1 MHKIV
6 VSLALASFLIQVNAQ
21 ELNTEKLQLVAKD
34 VDTKN
39 NIITATGD
47 VVAYSPTYYLSS
59 DKMIYDKDKEIL
71 ELFDNVLIIKD
82 NKIQTQSNYAYVD
95 MKNDIINQDPVFLMD
110 NSSNIW
116 SNSKEANKDK
126 DLITLEDSI
135 LSSCDCIDPIW
146 SIRSSS
152 SDYDTEAMWMNTY
165 NPRLYIKNVPVF
177 YLPYFGF
184 PTDTTRRTGLLLPT
198 MGYSSSEGFL
208 YSQPIFI
215 APADNYDIELIPQIR
230 TQRGYGSYAN
240 FRYADSP
247 DSMLNVKTGYFK
259 EFDNYRSK
267 EQLENSEHYGLDID
281 YERKNIFA
289 KNKEHQDGVFTSIR
303 YLNDIEYI
311 TLKEEDDNLWT
322 DKKVESKV
330 NYFYNTPEYYGGV
343 YGKYYKEVGTEKI
356 GNTDKSRQKSN
367 KNTLQELPQVQFH
380 SYNKELFLE
389 NLIYSIDAKAQNL
402 TREEGLSAKIYDITV
417 PLSYSMNILDDYMY
431 VGVDNR
437 TILSRY
443 EYSNNSNN
451 NLKYENGA
459 LLQNITS
466 FKVGADLIKPY
477 EDYIHTVS
485 LSASYDIPENIKE
498 DGDLYGINVDKYV
511 PSKNRGSK
519 SEFLSVFPTYQD
531 SKTINLKLNHSL
543 YDKENLKQFINHK
556 MSQSIMY
563 DSMDEPKLQDFDNY
577 VKINHDFGSISGRVT
592 YNMEDDK
599 IVEKSIDNSFTY
611 ENFTFTAGY
620 HNTVSTDNDNNK
632 EFNTR
637 TDLESYRLSTSYK
650 LAKDYSAKF
659 YTNYDLEK
667 KLRNRQGIG
676 LNIDDSCW
684 NLDLLLEKEITP
696 RSSTINSNSHEQTIV
711 YAVLMLKPIGG
722 IRQKYKVEDSDKK
735 Q

>member
-6 VSLALASFLIQVNAQ
+6 ISLALASFLIQVNAQ

-82 NKIQTQSNYAYVD
+82 NKIQTQSNYAFVD

-110 NSSNIW
+110 NTSNIW

-126 DLITLEDSI
+126 DVITLENSI

-165 NPRLYIKNVPVF
+165 NPRLYVKNVPVF

-215 APADNYDIELIPQIR
+215 APADDYDIELIPQIR

-259 EFDNYRSK
+259 EFDNYRK
-267 EQLENSEHYGLDID
+267 EKKLENSEHYGLDID

-311 TLKEEDDNLWT
+311 TLKEEDDYNLGT
-322 DKKVESKV
+322 DKKIESKV

-343 YGKYYKEVGTEKI
+343 YGKYYV
-356 GNTDKSRQKSN
+356 DASQKTN
-367 KNTLQELPQVQFH
+367 DNTLQELPQIQLH

-389 NLIYSIDAKAQNL
+389 NLIYSIDTKAQNF
-402 TREEGLSAKIYDITV
+402 TRKEGLNAKIYDINV
-417 PLSYSMNILDDYMY
+417 PISYTKNILDDYMY
-431 VGVDNR
+431 LGVENR
-437 TILSRY
+437 TILTQYDYSNSLYNNLRY
-443 EYSNNSNN
+443 EDGT
-451 NLKYENGA
+451 LI
-459 LLQNITS
+459 QNRTS
-466 FKVGADLIKPY
+466 FIVGTDLIKPY
-477 EDYIHTVS
+477 SDYIHT
-485 LSASYDIPENIKE
+485 LNLNASYDIPENLRK
-498 DGDLYGINVDKYV
+498 DGDLYNITVKENQPLKYD
-511 PSKNRGSK
+511 
-519 SEFLSVFPTYQD
+519 ELSVFPTLQEQ
-531 SKTINLKLNHSL
+531 KTIKLSL
-543 YDKENLKQFINHK
+543 NQSIYDKDNLKQFINHK
-556 MSQSIMY
+556 MSQSILY
-563 DSMDEPKLQDFDNY
+563 NSFDEPKFQDLDNY
-577 VKINHDFGSISGRVT
+577 VKINHDYGSLSGKVV
-592 YNMEDDK
+592 YNMDDNK
-599 IVEKSIDNSFTY
+599 VVEGSFDNSLSY
-611 ENFTFTAGY
+611 ENLTFSAGY
-620 HNTVSTDNDNNK
+620 YYTKKTNN

-637 TDLESYRLSTSYK
+637 DDLESYRLSTSYK
-650 LAKDYSAKF
+650 LAKDYSIK
-659 YTNYDLEK
+659 YYENYDLQEK
-667 KLRNRQGIG
+667 TRNRQGIG

-696 RSSTINSNSHEQTIV
+696 RSRYVESTRSYDSHEQTIV

-722 IRQKYKVEDSDKK
+722 IRQKSIVQNSDK
-735 Q
+735 

>member
-21 ELNTEKLQLVAKD
+21 ELNTERLQLVAKD

-82 NKIQTQSNYAYVD
+82 NKIQTQSNYAFVD

-110 NSSNIW
+110 NTSNIW

-126 DLITLEDSI
+126 DVITLENSI

-165 NPRLYIKNVPVF
+165 NPRLYVKNVPVF

-215 APADNYDIELIPQIR
+215 APADDYDIELIPQIR

-343 YGKYYKEVGTEKI
+343 YGKYYV
-356 GNTDKSRQKSN
+356 DASQKTN
-367 KNTLQELPQVQFH
+367 DNTLQELPQIQLH

-389 NLIYSIDAKAQNL
+389 NLIYSIDTKAQNF
-402 TREEGLSAKIYDITV
+402 TRKEGLNAKIYDINV
-417 PLSYSMNILDDYMY
+417 PISYTKNILDDYMY
-431 VGVDNR
+431 LGVENR
-437 TILSRY
+437 TILTQYDYSNSLYNNLRY
-443 EYSNNSNN
+443 EDGT
-451 NLKYENGA
+451 LI
-459 LLQNITS
+459 QNRTS
-466 FKVGADLIKPY
+466 FIVGTDLLKPY
-477 EDYIHTVS
+477 SEYIHT
-485 LSASYDIPENIKE
+485 LNLNASYDIPENLRK
-498 DGDLYGINVDKYV
+498 DGDLYNITVKENQPLKYD
-511 PSKNRGSK
+511 
-519 SEFLSVFPTYQD
+519 ELSVFPTLQEQ
-531 SKTINLKLNHSL
+531 KTIKLSL
-543 YDKENLKQFINHK
+543 NQSIYDKENLKQFINHK
-556 MSQSIMY
+556 MSQSILY
-563 DSMDEPKLQDFDNY
+563 NSVDDPKFQDLDNY
-577 VKINHDFGSISGRVT
+577 VKINHDYGSLSGKVV
-592 YNMEDDK
+592 YNMDDNK
-599 IVEKSIDNSFTY
+599 VVEGSFDNSLSY
-611 ENFTFTAGY
+611 ENLTFSAGY
-620 HNTVSTDNDNNK
+620 YYTKKTNN

-637 TDLESYRLSTSYK
+637 DDLESYRLSTSYK
-650 LAKDYSAKF
+650 LAKDYSIK
-659 YTNYDLEK
+659 YYENYDLQEK
-667 KLRNRQGIG
+667 TRNRQGIG

-696 RSSTINSNSHEQTIV
+696 RSRYVESTRSYDSHEQTIV

-722 IRQKYKVEDSDKK
+722 IRQKSIVQNSDK
-735 Q
+735 

>member
-6 VSLALASFLIQVNAQ
+6 VSLALASLLIQANAQ
-21 ELNTEKLQLVAKD
+21 ELNMEKLQLVAKD

-39 NIITATGD
+39 NIITAVGD

-59 DKMIYDKDKEIL
+59 DKMVYDKDREIL

-126 DLITLEDSI
+126 DLITLENSI

-230 TQRGYGSYAN
+230 TKRGYGSYAN

-247 DSMLNVKTGYFK
+247 DSMLNLKTGYFK
-259 EFDNYRSK
+259 EFNNYRK
-267 EQLENSEHYGLDID
+267 EEKLENSEHYGLDID
-281 YERKNIFA
+281 YERKNIFST
-289 KNKEHQDGVFTSIR
+289 KKEHQDGVFTSIR

-311 TLKEEDDNLWT
+311 ILKEDDGNLGT

-343 YGKYYKEVGTEKI
+343 YGKYYIDASK
-356 GNTDKSRQKSN
+356 KSN
-367 KNTLQELPQVQFH
+367 ANTLQELPQVQFH

-389 NLIYSIDAKAQNL
+389 NLIYSIDTKAQNF
-402 TREEGLSAKIYDITV
+402 TRKEGLNAKIYDITV
-417 PLSYSMNILDDYMY
+417 PISYTKNILDDYMY
-431 VGVDNR
+431 LGVENR
-437 TILSRY
+437 TILTQYDYSNSLYNNLRY
-443 EYSNNSNN
+443 EDGT
-451 NLKYENGA
+451 LI
-459 LLQNITS
+459 QNRTS
-466 FKVGADLIKPY
+466 FIVGTDLIKPY
-477 EDYIHTVS
+477 SDYIHT
-485 LSASYDIPENIKE
+485 LNLNASYDIPENLRK
-498 DGDLYGINVDKYV
+498 DGDLYNITVKENQPLKYD
-511 PSKNRGSK
+511 
-519 SEFLSVFPTYQD
+519 ELSVFPTLQEQ
-531 SKTINLKLNHSL
+531 KTIKLSL
-543 YDKENLKQFINHK
+543 NQSIYDKENLKQFINHK
-556 MSQSIMY
+556 MSQSILY
-563 DSMDEPKLQDFDNY
+563 NSVDEPKFQDLDNY
-577 VKINHDFGSISGRVT
+577 VKINHDYGSLSGKVV
-592 YNMEDDK
+592 YNMDDNK
-599 IVEKSIDNSFTY
+599 VVEGSFDNSLSY
-611 ENFTFTAGY
+611 EDLTFSAGY
-620 HNTVSTDNDNNK
+620 YYSKKTNN

-637 TDLESYRLSTSYK
+637 DDLESYRLSTSYK
-650 LAKDYSAKF
+650 LAKDYSIK
-659 YTNYDLEK
+659 YYENYDLQEK
-667 KLRNRQGIG
+667 TRNRQGIG

-696 RSSTINSNSHEQTIV
+696 RSRYVESTRSYDSYEQTIV

-722 IRQKYKVEDSDKK
+722 IRQKSIVQNSDK
-735 Q
+735 

>member
-82 NKIQTQSNYAYVD
+82 NKIQTQSNYAFVD

-110 NSSNIW
+110 NTSNIW

-126 DLITLEDSI
+126 DVITLENSI

-165 NPRLYIKNVPVF
+165 NPRLYVKNVPVF

-215 APADNYDIELIPQIR
+215 APADDYDIELIPQIR

-311 TLKEEDDNLWT
+311 TLKEEDDYNLGT
-322 DKKVESKV
+322 DKKIESKV

-343 YGKYYKEVGTEKI
+343 YGKYYV
-356 GNTDKSRQKSN
+356 DASQKTN
-367 KNTLQELPQVQFH
+367 DNTLQELPQIQLH

-389 NLIYSIDAKAQNL
+389 NLIYSIDTKAQNF
-402 TREEGLSAKIYDITV
+402 TRKEGLNAKIYDINV
-417 PLSYSMNILDDYMY
+417 PISYTKNILDDYMY
-431 VGVDNR
+431 VGVENR
-437 TILSRY
+437 TILTQYDYSNSLYNNLRY
-443 EYSNNSNN
+443 EDGT
-451 NLKYENGA
+451 LI
-459 LLQNITS
+459 QNRTS
-466 FKVGADLIKPY
+466 FIVGTDLLKPY
-477 EDYIHTVS
+477 SDYIHT
-485 LSASYDIPENIKE
+485 LNLNASYDIPENLRK
-498 DGDLYGINVDKYV
+498 DGDLYNITVKENQPLKY
-511 PSKNRGSK
+511 N
-519 SEFLSVFPTYQD
+519 ELSVFPTLQEQ
-531 SKTINLKLNHSL
+531 KTIKLSL
-543 YDKENLKQFINHK
+543 NQSIYDKDNLKQFINHK
-556 MSQSIMY
+556 MSQSILY
-563 DSMDEPKLQDFDNY
+563 NSFDEPKFQDLDNY
-577 VKINHDFGSISGRVT
+577 VKINHDYGSLSGKVV
-592 YNMEDDK
+592 YNMDDNK
-599 IVEKSIDNSFTY
+599 VVEGSFDNSLSY
-611 ENFTFTAGY
+611 ENLTFSAGY
-620 HNTVSTDNDNNK
+620 YYTKKTNN

-637 TDLESYRLSTSYK
+637 DDLESYRLSTSYK
-650 LAKDYSAKF
+650 LAKDYSIK
-659 YTNYDLEK
+659 YYENYDLQEK
-667 KLRNRQGIG
+667 TRNRQGIG

-696 RSSTINSNSHEQTIV
+696 RSRYVESTRSYDSHEQTIV

>member
-6 VSLALASFLIQVNAQ
+6 VSLALASLLIQANAQ
-21 ELNTEKLQLVAKD
+21 ELNMEKLQLVAKD

-39 NIITATGD
+39 NIITAVGD

-59 DKMIYDKDKEIL
+59 DKMVYDKDREIL

-126 DLITLEDSI
+126 DLITLENSI

-230 TQRGYGSYAN
+230 TKRGYGSYAN

-247 DSMLNVKTGYFK
+247 DSMLNLKTGYFK
-259 EFDNYRSK
+259 EFNNYRK
-267 EQLENSEHYGLDID
+267 EEKLENSEHYGLDID
-281 YERKNIFA
+281 YERKNIFST
-289 KNKEHQDGVFTSIR
+289 KKEHQDGVFTSIR

-311 TLKEEDDNLWT
+311 ILKEDDGNLGT

-343 YGKYYKEVGTEKI
+343 YGKYYIDASK
-356 GNTDKSRQKSN
+356 KSN
-367 KNTLQELPQVQFH
+367 ANTLQELPQVQFH

-389 NLIYSIDAKAQNL
+389 NLIYSIDTKAQNF
-402 TREEGLSAKIYDITV
+402 TRKEGLNAKIYDITV
-417 PLSYSMNILDDYMY
+417 PISYTKNILDDYMY
-431 VGVDNR
+431 LGVENR
-437 TILSRY
+437 TILTQYDYSNSLYNNLRY
-443 EYSNNSNN
+443 EDGT
-451 NLKYENGA
+451 LI
-459 LLQNITS
+459 QNRTS
-466 FKVGADLIKPY
+466 FIVGTDLIKPY
-477 EDYIHTVS
+477 SDYIHT
-485 LSASYDIPENIKE
+485 LNLNASYDIPENLRK
-498 DGDLYGINVDKYV
+498 DGDLYNITVKENQPLKYD
-511 PSKNRGSK
+511 
-519 SEFLSVFPTYQD
+519 ELSVFPTLQEQ
-531 SKTINLKLNHSL
+531 KTIKLSL
-543 YDKENLKQFINHK
+543 NQSIYDKENLKQFINHK
-556 MSQSIMY
+556 MSQSILY
-563 DSMDEPKLQDFDNY
+563 NSVDEPKFQDLDNY
-577 VKINHDFGSISGRVT
+577 VKINHDYGSLSGKVV
-592 YNMEDDK
+592 YNMDDNK
-599 IVEKSIDNSFTY
+599 VVEGSFDNSLSY
-611 ENFTFTAGY
+611 EDLTFSAGY
-620 HNTVSTDNDNNK
+620 YYSKKTNN

-637 TDLESYRLSTSYK
+637 DDLESYRLSTSYK
-650 LAKDYSAKF
+650 LAKDYSIK
-659 YTNYDLEK
+659 YYENYDLQEK
-667 KLRNRQGIG
+667 TRNRQGIG

-696 RSSTINSNSHEQTIV
+696 RSRYVESTRSYDSHEQTIV

-722 IRQKYKVEDSDKK
+722 IRQKSIVQNSDK
-735 Q
+735 

>member
-6 VSLALASFLIQVNAQ
+6 VSLALASLLIQANAQ
-21 ELNTEKLQLVAKD
+21 ELDMEKLQLVAKD

-39 NIITATGD
+39 NIITAVGD

-59 DKMIYDKDKEIL
+59 DKMVYDKDREIL

-126 DLITLEDSI
+126 DLITLENSI

-247 DSMLNVKTGYFK
+247 DSMLNLKTGYFK
-259 EFDNYRSK
+259 EFNNYRREEK
-267 EQLENSEHYGLDID
+267 LENSEHYGLDID
-281 YERKNIFA
+281 YERKNIFST
-289 KNKEHQDGVFTSIR
+289 KKEHQDGVFTSIR

-311 TLKEEDDNLWT
+311 ILKEDDGNLGT

-343 YGKYYKEVGTEKI
+343 YGKYYIDASK
-356 GNTDKSRQKSN
+356 KSN
-367 KNTLQELPQVQFH
+367 ANTLQELPQVQFH

-389 NLIYSIDAKAQNL
+389 NLIYSIDTKAQNF
-402 TREEGLSAKIYDITV
+402 TRKEGLNAKIYDITV
-417 PLSYSMNILDDYMY
+417 PISYTKNILDDYMY
-431 VGVDNR
+431 LGVENR
-437 TILSRY
+437 TILTQYDYSNSLYNNLRY
-443 EYSNNSNN
+443 EDGT
-451 NLKYENGA
+451 LI
-459 LLQNITS
+459 QNRTS
-466 FKVGADLIKPY
+466 FIVGTDLIKPY
-477 EDYIHTVS
+477 SDYIHT
-485 LSASYDIPENIKE
+485 LNLNASYDIPENLRK
-498 DGDLYGINVDKYV
+498 DGDLYNITVKENQPLKYD
-511 PSKNRGSK
+511 
-519 SEFLSVFPTYQD
+519 ELSVFPTLQEQ
-531 SKTINLKLNHSL
+531 KTIKLSL
-543 YDKENLKQFINHK
+543 NQSIYDKENLKQFINHK
-556 MSQSIMY
+556 MSQSILY
-563 DSMDEPKLQDFDNY
+563 NSVDEPKFQDLDNY
-577 VKINHDFGSISGRVT
+577 VKINHDYGSLSGKVV
-592 YNMEDDK
+592 YNMDDNK
-599 IVEKSIDNSFTY
+599 VVEGSFDNSLSY
-611 ENFTFTAGY
+611 EDLTFSAGY
-620 HNTVSTDNDNNK
+620 YYSKKTNN

-637 TDLESYRLSTSYK
+637 DDLESYRLSTSYK
-650 LAKDYSAKF
+650 LAKDYSIK
-659 YTNYDLEK
+659 YYENYDLQQK
-667 KLRNRQGIG
+667 TRNRQGIG

-696 RSSTINSNSHEQTIV
+696 RSRYVQSTRSYDSYEQTIV

-722 IRQKYKVEDSDKK
+722 IRQKSIVQNSDK
-735 Q
+735 

>member
-21 ELNTEKLQLVAKD
+21 ELNTERLQLVAKD

-82 NKIQTQSNYAYVD
+82 NKIQTQSNYAFVD

-110 NSSNIW
+110 NTSNIW

-126 DLITLEDSI
+126 DVITLENSI

-165 NPRLYIKNVPVF
+165 NPRLYVKNVPVF

-311 TLKEEDDNLWT
+311 TLKEEDDYNLGT
-322 DKKVESKV
+322 DKKIESKV

-343 YGKYYKEVGTEKI
+343 YGKYYV
-356 GNTDKSRQKSN
+356 DASQKTN
-367 KNTLQELPQVQFH
+367 DNTLQELPQIQLH

-389 NLIYSIDAKAQNL
+389 NLIYSIDTKAQNF
-402 TREEGLSAKIYDITV
+402 TRKEGLNAKIYDINV
-417 PLSYSMNILDDYMY
+417 PISYTKNILDDYMY
-431 VGVDNR
+431 VGVENR
-437 TILSRY
+437 TILTQYDYSNSLYNNLRY
-443 EYSNNSNN
+443 EDGT
-451 NLKYENGA
+451 LI
-459 LLQNITS
+459 QNRTS
-466 FKVGADLIKPY
+466 FIVGTDLLKPY
-477 EDYIHTVS
+477 SDYIHT
-485 LSASYDIPENIKE
+485 LNLNASYDIPENLRK
-498 DGDLYGINVDKYV
+498 DGDLYNITVKENQPLKY
-511 PSKNRGSK
+511 N
-519 SEFLSVFPTYQD
+519 ELSVFPTLQEQ
-531 SKTINLKLNHSL
+531 KTIKLSL
-543 YDKENLKQFINHK
+543 NQSIYDKDNLKQFINHK
-556 MSQSIMY
+556 MSQSILY
-563 DSMDEPKLQDFDNY
+563 NSFDEPKFQDLDNY
-577 VKINHDFGSISGRVT
+577 VKINHDYGSLSGKVV
-592 YNMEDDK
+592 YNMDDNK
-599 IVEKSIDNSFTY
+599 VVEGSFDNSLSY
-611 ENFTFTAGY
+611 ENLTFSAGY
-620 HNTVSTDNDNNK
+620 YYTKKTNN

-637 TDLESYRLSTSYK
+637 DDLESYRLSTSYK
-650 LAKDYSAKF
+650 LAKDYSIK
-659 YTNYDLEK
+659 YYENYDLQEK
-667 KLRNRQGIG
+667 TRNRQGIG

-696 RSSTINSNSHEQTIV
+696 RSRYVESTRSYDSHEQTIV

-722 IRQKYKVEDSDKK
+722 IRQKYKVEDSDK
-735 Q
+735 

>member
-6 VSLALASFLIQVNAQ
+6 VSLALASLLIQANAQ
-21 ELNTEKLQLVAKD
+21 ELDMEKLQLVAKD

-39 NIITATGD
+39 NIITAVGD

-59 DKMIYDKDKEIL
+59 DKMVYDKDREIL

-126 DLITLEDSI
+126 DLITLENSI

-247 DSMLNVKTGYFK
+247 DSMLNLKTGYFK
-259 EFDNYRSK
+259 EFNNYRREEK
-267 EQLENSEHYGLDID
+267 LENSEHYGLDID
-281 YERKNIFA
+281 YERKNIFST
-289 KNKEHQDGVFTSIR
+289 KKEHQDGVFTSVR

-311 TLKEEDDNLWT
+311 ILKEDDGNLGT

-343 YGKYYKEVGTEKI
+343 YGKYYIDASK
-356 GNTDKSRQKSN
+356 KSN
-367 KNTLQELPQVQFH
+367 ANTLQELPQVQFH

-389 NLIYSIDAKAQNL
+389 NLIYSIDTKAQNF
-402 TREEGLSAKIYDITV
+402 TRKEGLNAKIYDITV
-417 PLSYSMNILDDYMY
+417 PISYTKNILDDYMY
-431 VGVDNR
+431 LGVENR
-437 TILSRY
+437 TILTQYDYSNSLYNNLRY
-443 EYSNNSNN
+443 EDGT
-451 NLKYENGA
+451 LI
-459 LLQNITS
+459 QNRTS
-466 FKVGADLIKPY
+466 FIVGTDLIKPY
-477 EDYIHTVS
+477 SDYIHT
-485 LSASYDIPENIKE
+485 LNLNASYDIPENLRK
-498 DGDLYGINVDKYV
+498 DGDLYNITVKENQPLKYD
-511 PSKNRGSK
+511 
-519 SEFLSVFPTYQD
+519 ELSVFPTLQEQ
-531 SKTINLKLNHSL
+531 KTIKLSL
-543 YDKENLKQFINHK
+543 NQSIYDKENLKQFINHK
-556 MSQSIMY
+556 MSQSILY
-563 DSMDEPKLQDFDNY
+563 NSVDEPKFQDLDNY
-577 VKINHDFGSISGRVT
+577 VKINHDYGSLSGKVV
-592 YNMEDDK
+592 YNMDDNK
-599 IVEKSIDNSFTY
+599 VVEGSFDNSLSY
-611 ENFTFTAGY
+611 EDLTFSAGY
-620 HNTVSTDNDNNK
+620 YYSKKTNN

-637 TDLESYRLSTSYK
+637 DDLESYRLSTSYK
-650 LAKDYSAKF
+650 LAKDYSIK
-659 YTNYDLEK
+659 YYENYDLQQK
-667 KLRNRQGIG
+667 TRNRQGIG

-696 RSSTINSNSHEQTIV
+696 RSRYVQSTRSYDSYEQTIV

-722 IRQKYKVEDSDKK
+722 IRQKSIVQNSDK
-735 Q
+735 

>member
-6 VSLALASFLIQVNAQ
+6 VSLALASLLIQANAQ
-21 ELNTEKLQLVAKD
+21 ELNMEKLQLVAKD

-39 NIITATGD
+39 NIITAVGD

-59 DKMIYDKDKEIL
+59 DKMVYDKDREIL

-126 DLITLEDSI
+126 DLITLENSI

-247 DSMLNVKTGYFK
+247 DSMLNLKTGYFK
-259 EFDNYRSK
+259 EFNNYRREEK
-267 EQLENSEHYGLDID
+267 LENSEHYGLDID
-281 YERKNIFA
+281 YERKNIFST
-289 KNKEHQDGVFTSIR
+289 KKEYQDGVFTSIR

-311 TLKEEDDNLWT
+311 ILKEDDGNLGT

-343 YGKYYKEVGTEKI
+343 YGKYYIDASK
-356 GNTDKSRQKSN
+356 KSN
-367 KNTLQELPQVQFH
+367 ANTLQELPQVQFH
-380 SYNKELFLE
+380 SYNKKLFLE
-389 NLIYSIDAKAQNL
+389 NLIYSIDTKAQNF
-402 TREEGLSAKIYDITV
+402 TRKEGLNAKIYDITV
-417 PLSYSMNILDDYMY
+417 PISYTKNILDDYMY
-431 VGVDNR
+431 LGVENR
-437 TILSRY
+437 TILTQYDYSNSLYNNLRY
-443 EYSNNSNN
+443 EDGT
-451 NLKYENGA
+451 LI
-459 LLQNITS
+459 QNRTS
-466 FKVGADLIKPY
+466 FIVGTDLIKPY
-477 EDYIHTVS
+477 GDYIHT
-485 LSASYDIPENIKE
+485 LNLNASYDIPENLRK
-498 DGDLYGINVDKYV
+498 DGDLYNITVKENQPLKYD
-511 PSKNRGSK
+511 
-519 SEFLSVFPTYQD
+519 ELSVFPTLQEQ
-531 SKTINLKLNHSL
+531 KTIKLSL
-543 YDKENLKQFINHK
+543 NQSIYDKENLKQFINHK
-556 MSQSIMY
+556 MSQSILY
-563 DSMDEPKLQDFDNY
+563 NSVDEPKFQDLDNY
-577 VKINHDFGSISGRVT
+577 VKINHDYGSLSGKVV
-592 YNMEDDK
+592 YNMDDNK
-599 IVEKSIDNSFTY
+599 VVEGSFDNSLSY
-611 ENFTFTAGY
+611 EDLTFSAGY
-620 HNTVSTDNDNNK
+620 YYSKKTNN

-637 TDLESYRLSTSYK
+637 DDLESYRLSTSYK
-650 LAKDYSAKF
+650 LAKDYSIK
-659 YTNYDLEK
+659 YYENYDLQEK
-667 KLRNRQGIG
+667 TRNRQGIG

-696 RSSTINSNSHEQTIV
+696 RSRYVESTRSYDSYEQTIV

-722 IRQKYKVEDSDKK
+722 IRQKYIVQNSDK
-735 Q
+735 

>member
-59 DKMIYDKDKEIL
+59 DKMIYDKDREIL

-82 NKIQTQSNYAYVD
+82 NKIQTQSNYAFVD

-110 NSSNIW
+110 NTSNIW

-126 DLITLEDSI
+126 DVITLENSI

-165 NPRLYIKNVPVF
+165 NPRLYVKNVPVF

-215 APADNYDIELIPQIR
+215 APADDYDIELIPQIR

-289 KNKEHQDGVFTSIR
+289 TKKEHQDGVFTSIR

-343 YGKYYKEVGTEKI
+343 YGKYYVDASK
-356 GNTDKSRQKSN
+356 KSN
-367 KNTLQELPQVQFH
+367 DNTLQELPQVQFH

-389 NLIYSIDAKAQNL
+389 NLIYSIDTKAQNF
-402 TREEGLSAKIYDITV
+402 TRKEGLNAKIYDINV
-417 PLSYSMNILDDYMY
+417 PISYTKNILDDYMY
-431 VGVDNR
+431 VGVENR
-437 TILSRY
+437 TILTQYDYSNSLYNNLRY
-443 EYSNNSNN
+443 EDGT
-451 NLKYENGA
+451 LI
-459 LLQNITS
+459 QNRTS
-466 FKVGADLIKPY
+466 FIVGTDLLKPY
-477 EDYIHTVS
+477 SDYIHT
-485 LSASYDIPENIKE
+485 LNLNASYDIPENLRK
-498 DGDLYGINVDKYV
+498 DGDLYNITVKENQPLKYD
-511 PSKNRGSK
+511 
-519 SEFLSVFPTYQD
+519 ELSVFPTLQEQ
-531 SKTINLKLNHSL
+531 KTIKLSL
-543 YDKENLKQFINHK
+543 NQSIYDKDNLKQFINHK
-556 MSQSIMY
+556 MSQSILY
-563 DSMDEPKLQDFDNY
+563 NSFDEPKFQDLDNY
-577 VKINHDFGSISGRVT
+577 VKINHDYGSLSGKVV
-592 YNMEDDK
+592 YNMDDNK
-599 IVEKSIDNSFTY
+599 VVEGSFDNSLSY
-611 ENFTFTAGY
+611 ENLTFSAGY
-620 HNTVSTDNDNNK
+620 YYTKKTNN

-637 TDLESYRLSTSYK
+637 DDLESYRLSTSYK
-650 LAKDYSAKF
+650 LAKDYSIK
-659 YTNYDLEK
+659 YYENYDLQEK
-667 KLRNRQGIG
+667 TRNRQGIG

-696 RSSTINSNSHEQTIV
+696 RSRYVESTRSYDSHEQTIV

-722 IRQKYKVEDSDKK
+722 IRQKSIVKDSDK
-735 Q
+735 

>member
-126 DLITLEDSI
+126 DLITLENSI

-343 YGKYYKEVGTEKI
+343 YGKYYV
-356 GNTDKSRQKSN
+356 DASQKTN
-367 KNTLQELPQVQFH
+367 DNTLQELPQIQLH

-389 NLIYSIDAKAQNL
+389 NLIYSIDTKAQNF
-402 TREEGLSAKIYDITV
+402 TRKEGLNAKIYDINV
-417 PLSYSMNILDDYMY
+417 PISYTKNILDDYMY
-431 VGVDNR
+431 VGVENR
-437 TILSRY
+437 TILTQYDYSNSLYNNLRY
-443 EYSNNSNN
+443 EDGT
-451 NLKYENGA
+451 LI
-459 LLQNITS
+459 QNRTS
-466 FKVGADLIKPY
+466 FIVGTDLLKPY
-477 EDYIHTVS
+477 SDYIHT
-485 LSASYDIPENIKE
+485 LNLNASYDIPENLRK
-498 DGDLYGINVDKYV
+498 DGDLYNITVKENQPLKY
-511 PSKNRGSK
+511 N
-519 SEFLSVFPTYQD
+519 ELSVFPTLQEQ
-531 SKTINLKLNHSL
+531 KTIKLSL
-543 YDKENLKQFINHK
+543 NQSIYDKDNLKQFINHK
-556 MSQSIMY
+556 MSQSILY
-563 DSMDEPKLQDFDNY
+563 NSFDEPKFQDLDNY
-577 VKINHDFGSISGRVT
+577 VKINHDYGSLSGKVV
-592 YNMEDDK
+592 YNMDDNK
-599 IVEKSIDNSFTY
+599 VVEGSFDNSLSY
-611 ENFTFTAGY
+611 ENLTFSAGY
-620 HNTVSTDNDNNK
+620 YYTKKTNN

-637 TDLESYRLSTSYK
+637 DDLESYRLSTSYK
-650 LAKDYSAKF
+650 LAKDYSIK
-659 YTNYDLEK
+659 YYENYDLQEK
-667 KLRNRQGIG
+667 TRNRQGIG

-696 RSSTINSNSHEQTIV
+696 RSRYVESTRSYDSHEQTIV

-722 IRQKYKVEDSDKK
+722 IRQKSIVKDSDK
-735 Q
+735 

>member
-82 NKIQTQSNYAYVD
+82 NKIQTQSNYAFVD

-110 NSSNIW
+110 NTSNIW

-126 DLITLEDSI
+126 DVITLENSI

-165 NPRLYIKNVPVF
+165 NPRLYVKNVPVF

-215 APADNYDIELIPQIR
+215 APADDYDIELIPQIR

-343 YGKYYKEVGTEKI
+343 YGKYYV
-356 GNTDKSRQKSN
+356 DASQKTN
-367 KNTLQELPQVQFH
+367 DNTLQELPQIQLH

-389 NLIYSIDAKAQNL
+389 NLIYSIDTKAQNF
-402 TREEGLSAKIYDITV
+402 TRKEGLNAKIYDINV
-417 PLSYSMNILDDYMY
+417 PISYTKNILDDYMY
-431 VGVDNR
+431 VGVENR
-437 TILSRY
+437 TILTQYDYSNSLYNNLRY
-443 EYSNNSNN
+443 EDGT
-451 NLKYENGA
+451 LI
-459 LLQNITS
+459 QNRTS
-466 FKVGADLIKPY
+466 FIVGTDLIKPY
-477 EDYIHTVS
+477 SDYIHT
-485 LSASYDIPENIKE
+485 LNLNASYDIPENLRK
-498 DGDLYGINVDKYV
+498 DGDLYNITVKENQPLKYD
-511 PSKNRGSK
+511 
-519 SEFLSVFPTYQD
+519 ELSVFPTLQEQ
-531 SKTINLKLNHSL
+531 KTIKLSL
-543 YDKENLKQFINHK
+543 NQSIYDKENLKQFINHK
-556 MSQSIMY
+556 MSQSILY
-563 DSMDEPKLQDFDNY
+563 NSVDEPKFQDLDNY
-577 VKINHDFGSISGRVT
+577 VKINHDYGSLSGKVV
-592 YNMEDDK
+592 YNMDDNK
-599 IVEKSIDNSFTY
+599 VVEGSFDNSLSY
-611 ENFTFTAGY
+611 ENLTFSAGY
-620 HNTVSTDNDNNK
+620 YYTKKTNN

-637 TDLESYRLSTSYK
+637 DDLESYRLSTSYK
-650 LAKDYSAKF
+650 LAKDYSIK
-659 YTNYDLEK
+659 YYENYDLQEK
-667 KLRNRQGIG
+667 TRNRQGIG

-696 RSSTINSNSHEQTIV
+696 RSRYVESTRSYDSHEQTIV

-722 IRQKYKVEDSDKK
+722 IRQKSIVQNSDK
-735 Q
+735 

>member
-21 ELNTEKLQLVAKD
+21 ELNTERLQLVAKD

-39 NIITATGD
+39 NIITAAGD

-126 DLITLEDSI
+126 DVITLENSI

-165 NPRLYIKNVPVF
+165 NPRLYVKNVPVF

-215 APADNYDIELIPQIR
+215 APADDYDIELIPQIR

-343 YGKYYKEVGTEKI
+343 YGKYYV
-356 GNTDKSRQKSN
+356 DASQKTN
-367 KNTLQELPQVQFH
+367 DNTLQELPQIQLH

-389 NLIYSIDAKAQNL
+389 NLIYSIDTKAQNF
-402 TREEGLSAKIYDITV
+402 TRKEGLNAKIYDINV
-417 PLSYSMNILDDYMY
+417 PISYTKNILDDYMY
-431 VGVDNR
+431 VGVENR
-437 TILSRY
+437 TILTQYDYSNSLYNNLRY
-443 EYSNNSNN
+443 EDGT
-451 NLKYENGA
+451 LI
-459 LLQNITS
+459 QNRTS
-466 FKVGADLIKPY
+466 FIVGTDLLKPY
-477 EDYIHTVS
+477 SDYIHT
-485 LSASYDIPENIKE
+485 LNLNASYDIPENLRK
-498 DGDLYGINVDKYV
+498 DGDLYNITVKENQPLKY
-511 PSKNRGSK
+511 N
-519 SEFLSVFPTYQD
+519 ELSVFPTLQEQ
-531 SKTINLKLNHSL
+531 KTIKLSL
-543 YDKENLKQFINHK
+543 NQSIYDKDNLKQFINHK
-556 MSQSIMY
+556 MSQSILY
-563 DSMDEPKLQDFDNY
+563 NSFDEPKFQDLDNY
-577 VKINHDFGSISGRVT
+577 VKINHDYGSLSGKVV
-592 YNMEDDK
+592 YNMDDNK
-599 IVEKSIDNSFTY
+599 VVEGSFDNSLSY
-611 ENFTFTAGY
+611 ENLTFSAGY
-620 HNTVSTDNDNNK
+620 YYTKKTNN

-637 TDLESYRLSTSYK
+637 DDLESYRLSTSYK
-650 LAKDYSAKF
+650 LAKDYSIK
-659 YTNYDLEK
+659 YYENYDLQEK
-667 KLRNRQGIG
+667 TRNRQGIG

-722 IRQKYKVEDSDKK
+722 IRQKSIVQNSDK
-735 Q
+735 

>member
-6 VSLALASFLIQVNAQ
+6 VSLALASLLIQANAQ
-21 ELNTEKLQLVAKD
+21 ELNMEKLQLVAKD

-39 NIITATGD
+39 NIITAVGD

-59 DKMIYDKDKEIL
+59 DKMVYDKDREIL

-126 DLITLEDSI
+126 DLITLENSI

-247 DSMLNVKTGYFK
+247 DSMLNLKTGYFK
-259 EFDNYRSK
+259 EFNNYRREEK
-267 EQLENSEHYGLDID
+267 LENSEHYGLDID
-281 YERKNIFA
+281 YERKNIFST
-289 KNKEHQDGVFTSIR
+289 KKEHQDGVFTSIR

-311 TLKEEDDNLWT
+311 ILKEDDGNLGT

-343 YGKYYKEVGTEKI
+343 YGKYYIDASK
-356 GNTDKSRQKSN
+356 KSN
-367 KNTLQELPQVQFH
+367 ANTLQELPQVQFH

-389 NLIYSIDAKAQNL
+389 NLIYSIDTKAQNF
-402 TREEGLSAKIYDITV
+402 TRKEGLNAKIYDITV
-417 PLSYSMNILDDYMY
+417 PISYTKNILDDYMY
-431 VGVDNR
+431 LGVENR
-437 TILSRY
+437 TILTQYDYSNSLYNNLRY
-443 EYSNNSNN
+443 EDGT
-451 NLKYENGA
+451 LI
-459 LLQNITS
+459 QNRTS
-466 FKVGADLIKPY
+466 FIVGTDLIKPY
-477 EDYIHTVS
+477 SDYIHT
-485 LSASYDIPENIKE
+485 LNLNASYDIPENLRK
-498 DGDLYGINVDKYV
+498 DGDLYNITVKENQPLKYD
-511 PSKNRGSK
+511 
-519 SEFLSVFPTYQD
+519 ELSVFPTLQEQ
-531 SKTINLKLNHSL
+531 KTIKLSL
-543 YDKENLKQFINHK
+543 NQSIYDKENLKQFINHK
-556 MSQSIMY
+556 MSQSILY
-563 DSMDEPKLQDFDNY
+563 NSVDEPKFQDLDNY
-577 VKINHDFGSISGRVT
+577 VKINHDYGSLSGKVV
-592 YNMEDDK
+592 YNMDDNK
-599 IVEKSIDNSFTY
+599 VVEGSFDNSLSY
-611 ENFTFTAGY
+611 EDLTFSAGY
-620 HNTVSTDNDNNK
+620 YYSKKTNN

-637 TDLESYRLSTSYK
+637 DDLESYRLSTSYK
-650 LAKDYSAKF
+650 LAKDYSIK
-659 YTNYDLEK
+659 YYENYDLQEK
-667 KLRNRQGIG
+667 TRNRQGIG

-696 RSSTINSNSHEQTIV
+696 RSRYVQSTRSYDSYEQTIV

-722 IRQKYKVEDSDKK
+722 IRQKYIVQNSDK
-735 Q
+735 

>member
-6 VSLALASFLIQVNAQ
+6 VSLALASLLIQANAQ
-21 ELNTEKLQLVAKD
+21 ELNMEKLQLVAKD

-39 NIITATGD
+39 NIITAVGD

-59 DKMIYDKDKEIL
+59 DKMVYDKDREIL

-126 DLITLEDSI
+126 DLITLENSI

-247 DSMLNVKTGYFK
+247 DSMLNLKTGYFK
-259 EFDNYRSK
+259 EFNNYRREEK
-267 EQLENSEHYGLDID
+267 LENSEHYGLDID
-281 YERKNIFA
+281 YERKNIFST
-289 KNKEHQDGVFTSIR
+289 KKEHQDGVFTSIR

-311 TLKEEDDNLWT
+311 ILKEDDGNLGT

-343 YGKYYKEVGTEKI
+343 YGKYYIDASK
-356 GNTDKSRQKSN
+356 KSN
-367 KNTLQELPQVQFH
+367 ANTLQELPQVQFH

-389 NLIYSIDAKAQNL
+389 NLIYSIDTKAQNF
-402 TREEGLSAKIYDITV
+402 TRKEGLNAKIYDITV
-417 PLSYSMNILDDYMY
+417 PISYTKNILDDYMY
-431 VGVDNR
+431 LGVENR
-437 TILSRY
+437 TILTQYDYSNSLYNNLRY
-443 EYSNNSNN
+443 EDGT
-451 NLKYENGA
+451 LI
-459 LLQNITS
+459 QNRTS
-466 FKVGADLIKPY
+466 FIVGTDLIKPY
-477 EDYIHTVS
+477 SDYIHT
-485 LSASYDIPENIKE
+485 LNLNASYDIPENLRK
-498 DGDLYGINVDKYV
+498 DGDLYNITVKENQPLKYD
-511 PSKNRGSK
+511 
-519 SEFLSVFPTYQD
+519 ELSVFPTLQEQ
-531 SKTINLKLNHSL
+531 KTIKLSL
-543 YDKENLKQFINHK
+543 NQSIYDKENLKQFINHK
-556 MSQSIMY
+556 MSQSILY
-563 DSMDEPKLQDFDNY
+563 NSVDEPKFQDLDNY
-577 VKINHDFGSISGRVT
+577 VKINHDYGSLSGKVV
-592 YNMEDDK
+592 YNMDDNK
-599 IVEKSIDNSFTY
+599 VVEGSFDNSLSY
-611 ENFTFTAGY
+611 EDLTFSAGY
-620 HNTVSTDNDNNK
+620 YYSKKTNN

-637 TDLESYRLSTSYK
+637 DDLESYRLSTSYK
-650 LAKDYSAKF
+650 LAKDYSIK
-659 YTNYDLEK
+659 YYENYDLQQK
-667 KLRNRQGIG
+667 TRNRQGIG

-696 RSSTINSNSHEQTIV
+696 RSRYVQSTRSYDSYEQTIV

-722 IRQKYKVEDSDKK
+722 IRQKSIVQNSDK
-735 Q
+735 

>member
-82 NKIQTQSNYAYVD
+82 NKIQTQSNYAFVD

-110 NSSNIW
+110 NTSNIW

-126 DLITLEDSI
+126 DVITLENSI

-165 NPRLYIKNVPVF
+165 NPRLYVKNVPVF

-215 APADNYDIELIPQIR
+215 APADDYDIELIPQIR

-343 YGKYYKEVGTEKI
+343 YGKYYIDASK
-356 GNTDKSRQKSN
+356 KSN
-367 KNTLQELPQVQFH
+367 ANTLQELPQVQFH

-389 NLIYSIDAKAQNL
+389 NLIYSIDTKAQNF
-402 TREEGLSAKIYDITV
+402 TRKEGLNAKIYDITV
-417 PLSYSMNILDDYMY
+417 PISYTKNILDDYMY
-431 VGVDNR
+431 LGVENR
-437 TILSRY
+437 TILTQYDYSNSLYNNLRY
-443 EYSNNSNN
+443 EDGT
-451 NLKYENGA
+451 LI
-459 LLQNITS
+459 QNRTS
-466 FKVGADLIKPY
+466 FIVGTDLIKPY
-477 EDYIHTVS
+477 SDYIHT
-485 LSASYDIPENIKE
+485 LNLNASYDIPENLRK
-498 DGDLYGINVDKYV
+498 DGDLYNITVKENQPLKYD
-511 PSKNRGSK
+511 
-519 SEFLSVFPTYQD
+519 ELSVFPTLQEQ
-531 SKTINLKLNHSL
+531 KTIKLSL
-543 YDKENLKQFINHK
+543 NQSIYDKENLKQFINHK
-556 MSQSIMY
+556 MSQSILY
-563 DSMDEPKLQDFDNY
+563 NSVDEPKFQDLDNY
-577 VKINHDFGSISGRVT
+577 VKINHDYGSLSGKVV
-592 YNMEDDK
+592 YNMDDNK
-599 IVEKSIDNSFTY
+599 VVEGSFDNSLSY
-611 ENFTFTAGY
+611 EDLTFSAGY
-620 HNTVSTDNDNNK
+620 YYSKKTNN

-637 TDLESYRLSTSYK
+637 DDLESYRLSTSYK
-650 LAKDYSAKF
+650 LAKDYSIK
-659 YTNYDLEK
+659 YYENYDLQEK
-667 KLRNRQGIG
+667 TRNRQGIG

-696 RSSTINSNSHEQTIV
+696 RSRYVESTRSYDSHEQTIV

-722 IRQKYKVEDSDKK
+722 IRQKSIVKDSDK
-735 Q
+735 

>member
-82 NKIQTQSNYAYVD
+82 NKIQTQSNYAFVD

-110 NSSNIW
+110 NTSNIW

-126 DLITLEDSI
+126 DVITLENSI

-165 NPRLYIKNVPVF
+165 NPRLYVKNVPVF

-215 APADNYDIELIPQIR
+215 APADDYDIELIPQIR

-343 YGKYYKEVGTEKI
+343 YGKYYV
-356 GNTDKSRQKSN
+356 DASQKTN
-367 KNTLQELPQVQFH
+367 DNTLQELPQIQLH

-389 NLIYSIDAKAQNL
+389 NLIYSIDTKAQNF
-402 TREEGLSAKIYDITV
+402 TRKEGLNAKIYDINV
-417 PLSYSMNILDDYMY
+417 PISYTKNILDDYMY
-431 VGVDNR
+431 LGVENR
-437 TILSRY
+437 TILTQYDYSNSLYNNLRY
-443 EYSNNSNN
+443 EDGT
-451 NLKYENGA
+451 LI
-459 LLQNITS
+459 QNRTS
-466 FKVGADLIKPY
+466 FIVGTDLLKPY
-477 EDYIHTVS
+477 SDYIHT
-485 LSASYDIPENIKE
+485 LNLNASYDIPENLRK
-498 DGDLYGINVDKYV
+498 DGDLYNITVKENQPLKY
-511 PSKNRGSK
+511 N
-519 SEFLSVFPTYQD
+519 ELSVFPTLQEQ
-531 SKTINLKLNHSL
+531 KTIKLSL
-543 YDKENLKQFINHK
+543 NQSIYDKDNLKQFINHK
-556 MSQSIMY
+556 MSQSILY
-563 DSMDEPKLQDFDNY
+563 NSFDEPKFQDLDNY
-577 VKINHDFGSISGRVT
+577 VKINHDYGSLSGKVV
-592 YNMEDDK
+592 YNMDDNK
-599 IVEKSIDNSFTY
+599 VVEGSFDNSLSY
-611 ENFTFTAGY
+611 ENLTFSAGY
-620 HNTVSTDNDNNK
+620 YYTKKTNN

-637 TDLESYRLSTSYK
+637 DDLESYRLSTSYK
-650 LAKDYSAKF
+650 LAKDYSIK
-659 YTNYDLEK
+659 YYENYDLQEK
-667 KLRNRQGIG
+667 TRNRQGIG

-696 RSSTINSNSHEQTIV
+696 RSRYVESTRSYDSYEQTIV

-722 IRQKYKVEDSDKK
+722 IRQKSIVQNSDK
-735 Q
+735 

>member
-6 VSLALASFLIQVNAQ
+6 VSLALASLLIQANAQ
-21 ELNTEKLQLVAKD
+21 ELNMEKLQLVAKD

-39 NIITATGD
+39 NIITAVGD

-59 DKMIYDKDKEIL
+59 DKMVYDKDREIL

-126 DLITLEDSI
+126 DLITLENSI

-247 DSMLNVKTGYFK
+247 DSMLNLKTGYFK
-259 EFDNYRSK
+259 EFNNYRREEK
-267 EQLENSEHYGLDID
+267 LENSEHYGLDID
-281 YERKNIFA
+281 YERKNIFST
-289 KNKEHQDGVFTSIR
+289 KKEHQDGVFTSVR

-311 TLKEEDDNLWT
+311 ILKEDDGNLGT

-343 YGKYYKEVGTEKI
+343 YGKYYIDASK
-356 GNTDKSRQKSN
+356 KSN
-367 KNTLQELPQVQFH
+367 ANTLQELPQVQFH

-389 NLIYSIDAKAQNL
+389 NLIYSIDTKAQNF
-402 TREEGLSAKIYDITV
+402 TRKEGLNAKIYDITV
-417 PLSYSMNILDDYMY
+417 PISYTKNILDDYMY
-431 VGVDNR
+431 LGVENR
-437 TILSRY
+437 TILTQYDYSNSLYNNLRY
-443 EYSNNSNN
+443 EDAT
-451 NLKYENGA
+451 LI
-459 LLQNITS
+459 QNRTS
-466 FKVGADLIKPY
+466 FIVGTDLIKPY
-477 EDYIHTVS
+477 SDYIHT
-485 LSASYDIPENIKE
+485 LNLNASYDIPENLRK
-498 DGDLYGINVDKYV
+498 DGDLYNITVKENQPLKYD
-511 PSKNRGSK
+511 
-519 SEFLSVFPTYQD
+519 ELSVFPTLQEQ
-531 SKTINLKLNHSL
+531 KTIKLSL
-543 YDKENLKQFINHK
+543 NQSIYDKENLKQFINHK
-556 MSQSIMY
+556 MSQSILY
-563 DSMDEPKLQDFDNY
+563 NSVDEPKFQDLDNY
-577 VKINHDFGSISGRVT
+577 IKINHDYGSLSGKVV
-592 YNMEDDK
+592 YNMDDNK
-599 IVEKSIDNSFTY
+599 VVEGSFDNSLSY
-611 ENFTFTAGY
+611 EDLTFSAGY
-620 HNTVSTDNDNNK
+620 YYSKKTNN

-637 TDLESYRLSTSYK
+637 DDLESYRLSTSYK
-650 LAKDYSAKF
+650 LAKDYSIK
-659 YTNYDLEK
+659 YYENYDLQQK
-667 KLRNRQGIG
+667 TRNRQGIG

-696 RSSTINSNSHEQTIV
+696 RSRYVQSTRSYDSYEQTIV

-722 IRQKYKVEDSDKK
+722 IRQKSIVQNSDK
-735 Q
+735 

>member
-1 MHKIV
+1 
-6 VSLALASFLIQVNAQ
+6 
-21 ELNTEKLQLVAKD
+21 
-34 VDTKN
+34 
-39 NIITATGD
+39 
-47 VVAYSPTYYLSS
+47 
-59 DKMIYDKDKEIL
+59 
-71 ELFDNVLIIKD
+71 
-82 NKIQTQSNYAYVD
+82 

-126 DLITLEDSI
+126 DLITLENSI

-247 DSMLNVKTGYFK
+247 DSMLNLKTGYFK
-259 EFDNYRSK
+259 EFNNYRREEK
-267 EQLENSEHYGLDID
+267 LENSEHYGLDID
-281 YERKNIFA
+281 YERKNIFST
-289 KNKEHQDGVFTSIR
+289 KKEHQDGVFTSIR

-311 TLKEEDDNLWT
+311 ILKEDDGNLGT

-343 YGKYYKEVGTEKI
+343 YGKYYIDASK
-356 GNTDKSRQKSN
+356 KSN
-367 KNTLQELPQVQFH
+367 ANTLQELPQVQFH

-389 NLIYSIDAKAQNL
+389 NLIYSIDTKAQNF
-402 TREEGLSAKIYDITV
+402 TRKEGLNAKIYDITV
-417 PLSYSMNILDDYMY
+417 PISYTKNILDDYMY
-431 VGVDNR
+431 LGVENR
-437 TILSRY
+437 TILTQYDYSNSLYNNLRY
-443 EYSNNSNN
+443 EDGT
-451 NLKYENGA
+451 LI
-459 LLQNITS
+459 QNRTS
-466 FKVGADLIKPY
+466 FIVGTDLIKPY
-477 EDYIHTVS
+477 SDYIHT
-485 LSASYDIPENIKE
+485 LNLNASYDIPENLRK
-498 DGDLYGINVDKYV
+498 DGDLYNITVKENQPLKYD
-511 PSKNRGSK
+511 
-519 SEFLSVFPTYQD
+519 ELSVFPTLQEQ
-531 SKTINLKLNHSL
+531 KTIKLSL
-543 YDKENLKQFINHK
+543 NQSIYDKENLKQFINHK
-556 MSQSIMY
+556 MSQSILY
-563 DSMDEPKLQDFDNY
+563 NSVDEPKFQDLDNY
-577 VKINHDFGSISGRVT
+577 VKINHDYGSLSGKVV
-592 YNMEDDK
+592 YNMDDNK
-599 IVEKSIDNSFTY
+599 VVEGSFDNSLSY
-611 ENFTFTAGY
+611 ENLTFSAGY
-620 HNTVSTDNDNNK
+620 YYTKKTNN

-637 TDLESYRLSTSYK
+637 DDLESYRLSTSYK
-650 LAKDYSAKF
+650 LAKDYSIK
-659 YTNYDLEK
+659 YYENYDLQEK
-667 KLRNRQGIG
+667 TRNRQGIG

-696 RSSTINSNSHEQTIV
+696 RSRYVQSTRSYDSYEQTIV

-722 IRQKYKVEDSDKK
+722 IRQKSIVQNSDK
-735 Q
+735 

>member
-82 NKIQTQSNYAYVD
+82 NKIQTQSNYAFVD

-110 NSSNIW
+110 NTSNIW

-126 DLITLEDSI
+126 DVITLENSI

-165 NPRLYIKNVPVF
+165 NPRLYVKNVPVF

-215 APADNYDIELIPQIR
+215 APADDYDIELIPQIR

-343 YGKYYKEVGTEKI
+343 YGKYYV
-356 GNTDKSRQKSN
+356 DASQKTN
-367 KNTLQELPQVQFH
+367 DNTLQELPQIQLH

-389 NLIYSIDAKAQNL
+389 NLIYSIDTKAQNF
-402 TREEGLSAKIYDITV
+402 TRKEGLNAKIYDINV
-417 PLSYSMNILDDYMY
+417 PISYTKNILDDYMY
-431 VGVDNR
+431 VGVENR
-437 TILSRY
+437 TILTQYDYSNSLYNNLRY
-443 EYSNNSNN
+443 EDGT
-451 NLKYENGA
+451 LI
-459 LLQNITS
+459 QNRTS
-466 FKVGADLIKPY
+466 FIVGTDLIKPY
-477 EDYIHTVS
+477 SDYIHT
-485 LSASYDIPENIKE
+485 LNLNASYDIPENLRK
-498 DGDLYGINVDKYV
+498 DGDLYNITVKENQPLKY
-511 PSKNRGSK
+511 N
-519 SEFLSVFPTYQD
+519 ELSVFPTLQEQ
-531 SKTINLKLNHSL
+531 KTIKLSL
-543 YDKENLKQFINHK
+543 NQSIYDKDNLKQFINHK
-556 MSQSIMY
+556 MSQSILY
-563 DSMDEPKLQDFDNY
+563 NSFDEPKFQDLDNY
-577 VKINHDFGSISGRVT
+577 VKINHDYGSLSGKVV
-592 YNMEDDK
+592 YNMDDNK
-599 IVEKSIDNSFTY
+599 VVEGSFDNSLSY
-611 ENFTFTAGY
+611 ENLTFSAGY
-620 HNTVSTDNDNNK
+620 YYTKKTNN

-637 TDLESYRLSTSYK
+637 DDLESYRLSTSYK
-650 LAKDYSAKF
+650 LAKDYSIK
-659 YTNYDLEK
+659 YYENYDLQEK
-667 KLRNRQGIG
+667 TRNRQGIG

-696 RSSTINSNSHEQTIV
+696 RSRYVESTRSYDSHEQTIV

-722 IRQKYKVEDSDKK
+722 IRQKSIVQNSDK
-735 Q
+735 

>member
-82 NKIQTQSNYAYVD
+82 NKIQTQSNYAFVD

-110 NSSNIW
+110 NTSNIW

-126 DLITLEDSI
+126 DVITLENSI

-165 NPRLYIKNVPVF
+165 NPRLYVKNVPVF

-198 MGYSSSEGFL
+198 IGYSSSEGFL

-215 APADNYDIELIPQIR
+215 APADDYDIELIPQIR

-343 YGKYYKEVGTEKI
+343 YGKYYV
-356 GNTDKSRQKSN
+356 DASQKTN
-367 KNTLQELPQVQFH
+367 DNTLQELPQIQLH

-389 NLIYSIDAKAQNL
+389 NLIYSIDTKAQNF
-402 TREEGLSAKIYDITV
+402 TRKEGLNAKIYDINV
-417 PLSYSMNILDDYMY
+417 PISYTKNILDDYMY
-431 VGVDNR
+431 LGVENR
-437 TILSRY
+437 TILTQY
-443 EYSNNSNN
+443 DYSNSLYN
-451 NLKYENGA
+451 NLRYENGT
-459 LLQNITS
+459 LIQNRTS
-466 FKVGADLIKPY
+466 FIVGTDLLKPY
-477 EDYIHTVS
+477 SDYIHT
-485 LSASYDIPENIKE
+485 LNLNASYDIPENLRK
-498 DGDLYGINVDKYV
+498 DGDLYNITVKENQPLKY
-511 PSKNRGSK
+511 N
-519 SEFLSVFPTYQD
+519 ELSVFPTLQEQ
-531 SKTINLKLNHSL
+531 KTIKLSL
-543 YDKENLKQFINHK
+543 NQSIYDKDNLKQFINHK
-556 MSQSIMY
+556 MSQSILY
-563 DSMDEPKLQDFDNY
+563 NSFDEPKFQDLDNY
-577 VKINHDFGSISGRVT
+577 VKINHDYGSLSGKVV
-592 YNMEDDK
+592 YNMDDNK
-599 IVEKSIDNSFTY
+599 VVEGSFDNSLSY
-611 ENFTFTAGY
+611 ENLTFSAGY
-620 HNTVSTDNDNNK
+620 YYTKKTNN

-637 TDLESYRLSTSYK
+637 DDLESYRLSTSYK
-650 LAKDYSAKF
+650 LAKDYSIK
-659 YTNYDLEK
+659 YYENYDLQEK
-667 KLRNRQGIG
+667 TRNRQGIG
-676 LNIDDSCW
+676 LNIDDNCW

-696 RSSTINSNSHEQTIV
+696 RSRYVESTRSYDSHEQTIV

-722 IRQKYKVEDSDKK
+722 IRQKSIVKDSDK
-735 Q
+735 

>member
-82 NKIQTQSNYAYVD
+82 NKIQTQSNYAFVD

-110 NSSNIW
+110 NTSNIW

-126 DLITLEDSI
+126 DVITLENSI

-165 NPRLYIKNVPVF
+165 NPRLYVKNVPVF

-311 TLKEEDDNLWT
+311 ILNEKDDNLGT

-343 YGKYYKEVGTEKI
+343 YGKYYIDASKKT
-356 GNTDKSRQKSN
+356 ND
-367 KNTLQELPQVQFH
+367 NTLQELPQIQFH

-389 NLIYSIDAKAQNL
+389 NLIYSIDTKAQNF
-402 TREEGLSAKIYDITV
+402 TRKEGLNAKIYDITV
-417 PLSYSMNILDDYMY
+417 PISYTKNILDDYMY
-431 VGVDNR
+431 LGVENR
-437 TILSRY
+437 TILTQYDYSNSLYNNLRY
-443 EYSNNSNN
+443 EDGT
-451 NLKYENGA
+451 LI
-459 LLQNITS
+459 QNRTS
-466 FKVGADLIKPY
+466 FIVGTDLLKPY
-477 EDYIHTVS
+477 SDYIHT
-485 LSASYDIPENIKE
+485 LNLNASYDIPENLRK
-498 DGDLYGINVDKYV
+498 DGDLYNITVKENQPLKY
-511 PSKNRGSK
+511 N
-519 SEFLSVFPTYQD
+519 ELSVFPTLQEQ
-531 SKTINLKLNHSL
+531 KTIKLSL
-543 YDKENLKQFINHK
+543 NQSIYDKDNLKQFINHK
-556 MSQSIMY
+556 MSQSILY
-563 DSMDEPKLQDFDNY
+563 NSFDEPKFQDLDNY
-577 VKINHDFGSISGRVT
+577 VKINHDYGSLSGKVV
-592 YNMEDDK
+592 YNMDDNK
-599 IVEKSIDNSFTY
+599 VVEGSFDNSLSY
-611 ENFTFTAGY
+611 ENLTFSAGY
-620 HNTVSTDNDNNK
+620 YYTKKTNN

-637 TDLESYRLSTSYK
+637 DDLESYRLSTSYK
-650 LAKDYSAKF
+650 LAKDYSIK
-659 YTNYDLEK
+659 YYENYDLQEK
-667 KLRNRQGIG
+667 TRNRQGIG

-696 RSSTINSNSHEQTIV
+696 RSRYVESTRSYDSHEQTIV

-722 IRQKYKVEDSDKK
+722 IRQKSIVQNSDKK
-735 Q
+735 

>member
-39 NIITATGD
+39 NIITAVGD

-59 DKMIYDKDKEIL
+59 DKMVYDKDREIL

-82 NKIQTQSNYAYVD
+82 NKIQTQSNYAFVD

-110 NSSNIW
+110 NTSNIW

-126 DLITLEDSI
+126 DVITLENSI

-165 NPRLYIKNVPVF
+165 NPRLYVKNVPVF

-215 APADNYDIELIPQIR
+215 APADDYDIELIPQIR

-343 YGKYYKEVGTEKI
+343 YGKYYV
-356 GNTDKSRQKSN
+356 DASQKTN
-367 KNTLQELPQVQFH
+367 DNTLQELPQIQLH

-389 NLIYSIDAKAQNL
+389 NLIYSIDTKAQNF
-402 TREEGLSAKIYDITV
+402 TRKEGLNAKIYDINV
-417 PLSYSMNILDDYMY
+417 PISYTKNILDDYMY
-431 VGVDNR
+431 VGVENR
-437 TILSRY
+437 TILTQYDYSNSLYNNLRY
-443 EYSNNSNN
+443 EDGT
-451 NLKYENGA
+451 LI
-459 LLQNITS
+459 QNRTS
-466 FKVGADLIKPY
+466 FIVGTDLLKPY
-477 EDYIHTVS
+477 SDYIHT
-485 LSASYDIPENIKE
+485 LNLNASYDIPENLRK
-498 DGDLYGINVDKYV
+498 DGDLYNITVKENQPLKYD
-511 PSKNRGSK
+511 
-519 SEFLSVFPTYQD
+519 ELSVFPTLQEQ
-531 SKTINLKLNHSL
+531 KTIKLSL
-543 YDKENLKQFINHK
+543 NQSIYDKENLKQFINHK
-556 MSQSIMY
+556 MSQSILY
-563 DSMDEPKLQDFDNY
+563 NSLDEPKFQDLDNY
-577 VKINHDFGSISGRVT
+577 VKINHDYGSLSGKVV
-592 YNMEDDK
+592 YNMDDNK
-599 IVEKSIDNSFTY
+599 VVEGSFDNSLSY
-611 ENFTFTAGY
+611 ENLTFSAGY
-620 HNTVSTDNDNNK
+620 YYTKKTNN

-637 TDLESYRLSTSYK
+637 DDLESYRLSTSYK
-650 LAKDYSAKF
+650 LAKDYSIK
-659 YTNYDLEK
+659 YYENYDLQEK
-667 KLRNRQGIG
+667 TRNRQGIG

-696 RSSTINSNSHEQTIV
+696 RSRYVESTRSYDSHEQTIV

-722 IRQKYKVEDSDKK
+722 IRQKSIVKDSDK
-735 Q
+735 

>member
-6 VSLALASFLIQVNAQ
+6 VSLALASLLIQANAQ
-21 ELNTEKLQLVAKD
+21 ELNMEKLQLVAKD

-39 NIITATGD
+39 NIITAVGD

-59 DKMIYDKDKEIL
+59 DKMVYDKDREIL

-126 DLITLEDSI
+126 DLITLENSI

-247 DSMLNVKTGYFK
+247 DSMLNLKTGYFK
-259 EFDNYRSK
+259 EFNNYRREEK
-267 EQLENSEHYGLDID
+267 LENSEHYGLDID
-281 YERKNIFA
+281 YERKNIFST
-289 KNKEHQDGVFTSIR
+289 KKEYQDGVFTSIR

-311 TLKEEDDNLWT
+311 ILKEDDGNLGT

-343 YGKYYKEVGTEKI
+343 YGKYYIDASK
-356 GNTDKSRQKSN
+356 KSN
-367 KNTLQELPQVQFH
+367 ANTLQELPQVQFH

-389 NLIYSIDAKAQNL
+389 NLIYSIDTKAQNF
-402 TREEGLSAKIYDITV
+402 TRKEGLNAKIYDITV
-417 PLSYSMNILDDYMY
+417 PISYTKNILDDYMY
-431 VGVDNR
+431 LGVENR
-437 TILSRY
+437 TILTQYDYSNSLYNNLRY
-443 EYSNNSNN
+443 EDGT
-451 NLKYENGA
+451 LI
-459 LLQNITS
+459 QNRTS
-466 FKVGADLIKPY
+466 FIVGTDLIKPY
-477 EDYIHTVS
+477 SDYIHT
-485 LSASYDIPENIKE
+485 LNLNASYDIPENLRK
-498 DGDLYGINVDKYV
+498 DGDLYNITVKENQPLKYD
-511 PSKNRGSK
+511 
-519 SEFLSVFPTYQD
+519 ELSVFPTLQEQ
-531 SKTINLKLNHSL
+531 KTIKLSL
-543 YDKENLKQFINHK
+543 NQSIYDKENLKQFINHK
-556 MSQSIMY
+556 MSQSILY
-563 DSMDEPKLQDFDNY
+563 NSVDEPKFQDLDNY
-577 VKINHDFGSISGRVT
+577 VKINHDYGSLSGKVV
-592 YNMEDDK
+592 YNMDDNK
-599 IVEKSIDNSFTY
+599 VVEGSFDNSLSY
-611 ENFTFTAGY
+611 EDLTFSAGY
-620 HNTVSTDNDNNK
+620 YYSKKTNN

-637 TDLESYRLSTSYK
+637 DDLESYRLSTSYK
-650 LAKDYSAKF
+650 LAKDYSIK
-659 YTNYDLEK
+659 YYENYDLQENT
-667 KLRNRQGIG
+667 RNRQGIG

-696 RSSTINSNSHEQTIV
+696 RSRYVESTRSYDSYEQTIV
-711 YAVLMLKPIGG
+711 YAVLMLKPISG
-722 IRQKYKVEDSDKK
+722 IRQKSIVQNSDK
-735 Q
+735 

>member
-6 VSLALASFLIQVNAQ
+6 VSLALASLLIQANAQ
-21 ELNTEKLQLVAKD
+21 ELNMEKLQLVAKD

-39 NIITATGD
+39 NIITAVGD

-59 DKMIYDKDKEIL
+59 DKMVYDKDREIL

-126 DLITLEDSI
+126 DLITLENSI

-247 DSMLNVKTGYFK
+247 DSMLNLKTGYFK
-259 EFDNYRSK
+259 EFNNYRREEK
-267 EQLENSEHYGLDID
+267 LENSEHYGLDID
-281 YERKNIFA
+281 YERKNIFST
-289 KNKEHQDGVFTSIR
+289 KKEHQDGVFTSIR

-311 TLKEEDDNLWT
+311 ILKEDDGNLGT

-343 YGKYYKEVGTEKI
+343 YGKYYIDASKKT
-356 GNTDKSRQKSN
+356 ND
-367 KNTLQELPQVQFH
+367 NTLQELPQVQFH

-389 NLIYSIDAKAQNL
+389 NLIYSIDTKAQNF
-402 TREEGLSAKIYDITV
+402 TRKEGLNAKIYDITV
-417 PLSYSMNILDDYMY
+417 PISYTKNILDDYMY
-431 VGVDNR
+431 LGVENR
-437 TILSRY
+437 TILTQYDYSNSLYNNLRY
-443 EYSNNSNN
+443 EDGT
-451 NLKYENGA
+451 LI
-459 LLQNITS
+459 QNRTS
-466 FKVGADLIKPY
+466 FIVGTDLIKPY
-477 EDYIHTVS
+477 SDYIHT
-485 LSASYDIPENIKE
+485 LNLNASYDIPENLRK
-498 DGDLYGINVDKYV
+498 DGDLYNITVKENQPLKYD
-511 PSKNRGSK
+511 
-519 SEFLSVFPTYQD
+519 ELSVFPTLQEQ
-531 SKTINLKLNHSL
+531 KTIKLSL
-543 YDKENLKQFINHK
+543 NQSIYDKENLKQFINHK
-556 MSQSIMY
+556 MSQSILY
-563 DSMDEPKLQDFDNY
+563 NSVDEPKFQDLDNY
-577 VKINHDFGSISGRVT
+577 VKINHDYGSLSGKVV
-592 YNMEDDK
+592 YNMDDNK
-599 IVEKSIDNSFTY
+599 VVEGSFDNSLSY
-611 ENFTFTAGY
+611 EDLTFSAGY
-620 HNTVSTDNDNNK
+620 YYSKKTNN

-637 TDLESYRLSTSYK
+637 DDLESYRLSTSYK
-650 LAKDYSAKF
+650 LAKDYSIK
-659 YTNYDLEK
+659 YYENYDLQEK
-667 KLRNRQGIG
+667 TRNRQGIG

-696 RSSTINSNSHEQTIV
+696 RSRYVESTRSYDSYEQTIV

-722 IRQKYKVEDSDKK
+722 IRQKSIVQNSDK
-735 Q
+735 

>member
-82 NKIQTQSNYAYVD
+82 NKIQTQSNYAFVD

-110 NSSNIW
+110 NTSNIW

-126 DLITLEDSI
+126 DVITLENSI

-165 NPRLYIKNVPVF
+165 NPRLYVKNVPVF

-215 APADNYDIELIPQIR
+215 APADDYDIELIPQIR

-311 TLKEEDDNLWT
+311 TLKEEDDYNLGT
-322 DKKVESKV
+322 DKKIESKV

-343 YGKYYKEVGTEKI
+343 YGKYYV
-356 GNTDKSRQKSN
+356 DASQKTN
-367 KNTLQELPQVQFH
+367 DNTLQELPQIQLH

-389 NLIYSIDAKAQNL
+389 NLIYSIDTKAQNF
-402 TREEGLSAKIYDITV
+402 TRKEGLNAKIYDINV
-417 PLSYSMNILDDYMY
+417 PISYTKNILDDYMY
-431 VGVDNR
+431 LGVENR
-437 TILSRY
+437 TILTQY
-443 EYSNNSNN
+443 DYSNSLYN
-451 NLKYENGA
+451 NLRYENGT
-459 LLQNITS
+459 LIQNRTS
-466 FKVGADLIKPY
+466 FIVGTDLLKPY
-477 EDYIHTVS
+477 SDYIHT
-485 LSASYDIPENIKE
+485 LNLNASYDIPENLRK
-498 DGDLYGINVDKYV
+498 DGDLYNITVKENQPLKY
-511 PSKNRGSK
+511 N
-519 SEFLSVFPTYQD
+519 ELSVFPTLQEQ
-531 SKTINLKLNHSL
+531 KTIKLSL
-543 YDKENLKQFINHK
+543 NQSIYDKDNLKQFINHK
-556 MSQSIMY
+556 MSQSILY
-563 DSMDEPKLQDFDNY
+563 NSFDEPKFQDLDNY
-577 VKINHDFGSISGRVT
+577 VKINHDYGSLSGKVV
-592 YNMEDDK
+592 YNMDDNK
-599 IVEKSIDNSFTY
+599 VVEGSFDNSLSY
-611 ENFTFTAGY
+611 ENLTFSAGY
-620 HNTVSTDNDNNK
+620 YYTKKTNN

-637 TDLESYRLSTSYK
+637 DDLESYRLSTSYK
-650 LAKDYSAKF
+650 LAKDYSIK
-659 YTNYDLEK
+659 YYENYDLQEK
-667 KLRNRQGIG
+667 TRNRQGIG

-696 RSSTINSNSHEQTIV
+696 RSRYVESTRSYDSHEQTIV

-722 IRQKYKVEDSDKK
+722 IRQKSIVKDSDK
-735 Q
+735 

>member
-6 VSLALASFLIQVNAQ
+6 VSLALASLLIQANAE
-21 ELNTEKLQLVAKD
+21 ELNMEKLQLVAKD

-39 NIITATGD
+39 NIITAVGD

-59 DKMIYDKDKEIL
+59 DKMVYDKDREIL

-126 DLITLEDSI
+126 DLITLENSI

-247 DSMLNVKTGYFK
+247 DSMLNLKTGYFK
-259 EFDNYRSK
+259 EFNNYRREEK
-267 EQLENSEHYGLDID
+267 LENSEHYGLDID
-281 YERKNIFA
+281 YERKNIFST
-289 KNKEHQDGVFTSIR
+289 KKEHQDGVFTSIR

-311 TLKEEDDNLWT
+311 ILKEDDGNLGT

-343 YGKYYKEVGTEKI
+343 YGKYYIDASK
-356 GNTDKSRQKSN
+356 KSN
-367 KNTLQELPQVQFH
+367 ANTLQELPQVQFH

-389 NLIYSIDAKAQNL
+389 NLIYSIDTKAQNF
-402 TREEGLSAKIYDITV
+402 TRKEGLNAKIYDITV
-417 PLSYSMNILDDYMY
+417 PISYTKNILDDYMY
-431 VGVDNR
+431 LGVENR
-437 TILSRY
+437 TILTQYDYSNSLYNNLRY
-443 EYSNNSNN
+443 EDGT
-451 NLKYENGA
+451 LI
-459 LLQNITS
+459 QNRTS
-466 FKVGADLIKPY
+466 FIVGTDLIKPY
-477 EDYIHTVS
+477 SDYIHT
-485 LSASYDIPENIKE
+485 LNLNASYDIPENLRK
-498 DGDLYGINVDKYV
+498 DGDLYNITVKENQPLKYD
-511 PSKNRGSK
+511 
-519 SEFLSVFPTYQD
+519 ELSVFPTLQEQ
-531 SKTINLKLNHSL
+531 KTIKLSL
-543 YDKENLKQFINHK
+543 NQSIYDKENLKQFINHK
-556 MSQSIMY
+556 MSQSILY
-563 DSMDEPKLQDFDNY
+563 NSVDEPKFQDLDNY
-577 VKINHDFGSISGRVT
+577 VKINHDYGSLSGKVV
-592 YNMEDDK
+592 YNMDDNK
-599 IVEKSIDNSFTY
+599 VVEGSFDNSLSY
-611 ENFTFTAGY
+611 EDLTFSAGY
-620 HNTVSTDNDNNK
+620 YYSKKTNN

-637 TDLESYRLSTSYK
+637 DDLESYRLSTSYK
-650 LAKDYSAKF
+650 LAKDYSIK
-659 YTNYDLEK
+659 YYENYDLQQK
-667 KLRNRQGIG
+667 TRNRQGIG

-696 RSSTINSNSHEQTIV
+696 RSRYVESTRSYDSYEQTIV

-722 IRQKYKVEDSDKK
+722 IRQKSIVQNSDK
-735 Q
+735 

>member
-6 VSLALASFLIQVNAQ
+6 VSLALASLLIQANAQ
-21 ELNTEKLQLVAKD
+21 ELNMEKLQLVAKD

-39 NIITATGD
+39 NIITAVGD

-59 DKMIYDKDKEIL
+59 DKMVYDKDREIL

-126 DLITLEDSI
+126 DLITLENSI

-247 DSMLNVKTGYFK
+247 DSMLNLKTGYFK
-259 EFDNYRSK
+259 EFNNYRREEK
-267 EQLENSEHYGLDID
+267 LENSEHYGLDID
-281 YERKNIFA
+281 YERKNIFST
-289 KNKEHQDGVFTSIR
+289 KKEHQDGVFTSIR

-311 TLKEEDDNLWT
+311 ILKEDDGNLGT

-343 YGKYYKEVGTEKI
+343 YGKYYIDASK
-356 GNTDKSRQKSN
+356 KSN
-367 KNTLQELPQVQFH
+367 ANTLQELPQVQFH

-389 NLIYSIDAKAQNL
+389 NLIYSIDTKAQNF
-402 TREEGLSAKIYDITV
+402 TRKEGLNAKIYDITV
-417 PLSYSMNILDDYMY
+417 PISYTKNILDDYMY
-431 VGVDNR
+431 LGVENR
-437 TILSRY
+437 TILTQYDYSNSLYNNLRY
-443 EYSNNSNN
+443 EDGT
-451 NLKYENGA
+451 LI
-459 LLQNITS
+459 QNRTS
-466 FKVGADLIKPY
+466 FIVGTDLIKPY
-477 EDYIHTVS
+477 SDYIHT
-485 LSASYDIPENIKE
+485 LNLNASYDIPENLRK
-498 DGDLYGINVDKYV
+498 DGDLYNITVKENQPLKYD
-511 PSKNRGSK
+511 
-519 SEFLSVFPTYQD
+519 ELSVFPTLQEQ
-531 SKTINLKLNHSL
+531 KTIKLSL
-543 YDKENLKQFINHK
+543 NQSIYDKENLKQFINHK
-556 MSQSIMY
+556 MSQSILY
-563 DSMDEPKLQDFDNY
+563 NSVDEPKFQDLDNY
-577 VKINHDFGSISGRVT
+577 VKINHDYGSLSGKVV
-592 YNMEDDK
+592 YNMDDNK
-599 IVEKSIDNSFTY
+599 VVEGSFDNSLSY
-611 ENFTFTAGY
+611 EDLTFSAGY
-620 HNTVSTDNDNNK
+620 YYSKKTNN

-637 TDLESYRLSTSYK
+637 DDLESYRLSTSYK
-650 LAKDYSAKF
+650 LAKDYSIK
-659 YTNYDLEK
+659 YYENYDLQEK
-667 KLRNRQGIG
+667 RRNRQGIG

-696 RSSTINSNSHEQTIV
+696 RSRYVESTRSYDSYEQTIV

-722 IRQKYKVEDSDKK
+722 IRQKSIVQNSDK
-735 Q
+735 

>member
-82 NKIQTQSNYAYVD
+82 NKIQTQSNYAFVD

-110 NSSNIW
+110 NTSNIW

-126 DLITLEDSI
+126 DLITLENSI

-165 NPRLYIKNVPVF
+165 NPRLYVKNVPVF

-215 APADNYDIELIPQIR
+215 APADDYDIELIPQIR

-343 YGKYYKEVGTEKI
+343 YGKYYV
-356 GNTDKSRQKSN
+356 DASQKTN
-367 KNTLQELPQVQFH
+367 DNTLQELPQIQLH

-389 NLIYSIDAKAQNL
+389 NLIYSIDTKAQNF
-402 TREEGLSAKIYDITV
+402 TRKEGLNAKIYDINV
-417 PLSYSMNILDDYMY
+417 PISYTKNILDDYMY
-431 VGVDNR
+431 LGVENR
-437 TILSRY
+437 TILTQYDYSNSLYNNLRY
-443 EYSNNSNN
+443 EDGT
-451 NLKYENGA
+451 LI
-459 LLQNITS
+459 QNRTS
-466 FKVGADLIKPY
+466 FIVGTDLIKPY
-477 EDYIHTVS
+477 SDYIHT
-485 LSASYDIPENIKE
+485 LNLNASYDIPENLRK
-498 DGDLYGINVDKYV
+498 DGDLYNITVKENQPLKY
-511 PSKNRGSK
+511 N
-519 SEFLSVFPTYQD
+519 ELSVFPTLQEQ
-531 SKTINLKLNHSL
+531 KTIKLSL
-543 YDKENLKQFINHK
+543 NQSIYDKDNLKQFINHK
-556 MSQSIMY
+556 MSQSILY
-563 DSMDEPKLQDFDNY
+563 NSFDEPKFQDLDNY
-577 VKINHDFGSISGRVT
+577 VKINHDYGSLSGKVV
-592 YNMEDDK
+592 YNMDDNK
-599 IVEKSIDNSFTY
+599 VVEGSFDNSLSY
-611 ENFTFTAGY
+611 ENLTFSAGY
-620 HNTVSTDNDNNK
+620 YYTKKTNN

-637 TDLESYRLSTSYK
+637 DDLESYRLSTSYK
-650 LAKDYSAKF
+650 LAKDYSIK
-659 YTNYDLEK
+659 YYENYDLQEK
-667 KLRNRQGIG
+667 TRNRQGIG

-696 RSSTINSNSHEQTIV
+696 RSRYVESTRSYDSHEQTIV

-722 IRQKYKVEDSDKK
+722 IRQKSIVQNSDK
-735 Q
+735 

>member
-6 VSLALASFLIQVNAQ
+6 VSLALASLLIQANAQ
-21 ELNTEKLQLVAKD
+21 ELNMEKLQLVAKD

-39 NIITATGD
+39 NIITAVGD

-59 DKMIYDKDKEIL
+59 DKMVYDKDKEIF

-110 NSSNIW
+110 TSSNIW

-126 DLITLEDSI
+126 ELITLENSI

-259 EFDNYRSK
+259 EFNNYRREEK
-267 EQLENSEHYGLDID
+267 LENSEHYGLDID
-281 YERKNIFA
+281 YERKNIFST
-289 KNKEHQDGVFTSIR
+289 KKEHQDGVFTSIR
-303 YLNDIEYI
+303 YLNDIEYVI
-311 TLKEEDDNLWT
+311 LNEKDDDLGT

-343 YGKYYKEVGTEKI
+343 YGKYYVDASKKT
-356 GNTDKSRQKSN
+356 ND
-367 KNTLQELPQVQFH
+367 NTLQELPQIQLH

-389 NLIYSIDAKAQNL
+389 NLIYSIDTKAQNF
-402 TREEGLSAKIYDITV
+402 TRKEGLNAKIYDITV
-417 PLSYSMNILDDYMY
+417 PISYTKNILDDYMY
-431 VGVDNR
+431 LGVENR
-437 TILSRY
+437 TILTQYDYSNSLYNNLRY
-443 EYSNNSNN
+443 EDGT
-451 NLKYENGA
+451 LI
-459 LLQNITS
+459 QNRTS
-466 FKVGADLIKPY
+466 FIVGTDLIKPY
-477 EDYIHTVS
+477 SDYIHT
-485 LSASYDIPENIKE
+485 LNLNASYDIPENLRK
-498 DGDLYGINVDKYV
+498 DGDLYNITVKENQPLKYD
-511 PSKNRGSK
+511 
-519 SEFLSVFPTYQD
+519 ELSVFPTLQEQ
-531 SKTINLKLNHSL
+531 KTIKLSL
-543 YDKENLKQFINHK
+543 NQSIYDKENLKQFINHK
-556 MSQSIMY
+556 MSQSILY
-563 DSMDEPKLQDFDNY
+563 NSVDEPKFQDLDNY
-577 VKINHDFGSISGRVT
+577 VKINHDYGSLSGKVV
-592 YNMEDDK
+592 YNMDDNK
-599 IVEKSIDNSFTY
+599 VVEGSFDNSLSY
-611 ENFTFTAGY
+611 EDLTFSAGY
-620 HNTVSTDNDNNK
+620 YYSKKTNN

-637 TDLESYRLSTSYK
+637 DDLESYRLSTSYK
-650 LAKDYSAKF
+650 LAKDYSIK
-659 YTNYDLEK
+659 YYENYDLQEK
-667 KLRNRQGIG
+667 TRNRQGIG

-696 RSSTINSNSHEQTIV
+696 RSRYVESTRSYDSYEQTIV

-722 IRQKYKVEDSDKK
+722 IRQKSIVKNSDK
-735 Q
+735 

>member
-6 VSLALASFLIQVNAQ
+6 VSLALASLLIQANAQ
-21 ELNTEKLQLVAKD
+21 ELNMEKLQLVAKD

-39 NIITATGD
+39 NIITAVGD

-59 DKMIYDKDKEIL
+59 DKMVYDKDREIL

-126 DLITLEDSI
+126 ELITLENSI

-165 NPRLYIKNVPVF
+165 NPRLYIKNVPIF

-184 PTDTTRRTGLLLPT
+184 PKDTTRRTGLLLPT

-247 DSMLNVKTGYFK
+247 DSMLNLKTGYFK
-259 EFDNYRSK
+259 EFNNYRK
-267 EQLENSEHYGLDID
+267 EEKLENSEHYGLDID
-281 YERKNIFA
+281 YERKNIFST
-289 KNKEHQDGVFTSIR
+289 KKEHQDGVFTSVR

-311 TLKEEDDNLWT
+311 ILKEDDGNLGT

-343 YGKYYKEVGTEKI
+343 YGKYYIDASK
-356 GNTDKSRQKSN
+356 KSN
-367 KNTLQELPQVQFH
+367 ANTLQELPQVQFH

-389 NLIYSIDAKAQNL
+389 NIIYSIDTKAQNF
-402 TREEGLSAKIYDITV
+402 TRKEGLNAKIYDITV
-417 PLSYSMNILDDYMY
+417 PISYTKNILDDYMY
-431 VGVDNR
+431 LGVENR
-437 TILSRY
+437 TILTQYDYSNSLYNNLRY
-443 EYSNNSNN
+443 EDGT
-451 NLKYENGA
+451 LI
-459 LLQNITS
+459 QNRTS
-466 FKVGADLIKPY
+466 FIVGTDLIKPY
-477 EDYIHTVS
+477 SDYIHT
-485 LSASYDIPENIKE
+485 LNLNASYDIPENLRK
-498 DGDLYGINVDKYV
+498 DGDLYNITVKENQPLKYD
-511 PSKNRGSK
+511 
-519 SEFLSVFPTYQD
+519 ELSVFPTLQEQ
-531 SKTINLKLNHSL
+531 KTIKLSL
-543 YDKENLKQFINHK
+543 NQSIYDKENLKQFINHK
-556 MSQSIMY
+556 MSQSILY
-563 DSMDEPKLQDFDNY
+563 NSVDEPKFQDLDNY
-577 VKINHDFGSISGRVT
+577 VKINHDYGSLSGKVV
-592 YNMEDDK
+592 YNMDDNK
-599 IVEKSIDNSFTY
+599 VVEGSFDNSLSY
-611 ENFTFTAGY
+611 EDLTFSVGY
-620 HNTVSTDNDNNK
+620 YYSKKTNN

-637 TDLESYRLSTSYK
+637 DDLESYRLSTSYK
-650 LAKDYSAKF
+650 LAKDYSIK
-659 YTNYDLEK
+659 YYENYDLQEK
-667 KLRNRQGIG
+667 RRNRQGIG

-696 RSSTINSNSHEQTIV
+696 RSRYVESTRSYDSYEQTIV

-722 IRQKYKVEDSDKK
+722 IRQKSIVQNSDK
-735 Q
+735 

>member
-82 NKIQTQSNYAYVD
+82 NKIQTQSNYAFVD

-110 NSSNIW
+110 NTSNIW

-126 DLITLEDSI
+126 DVITLENSI

-165 NPRLYIKNVPVF
+165 NPRLYVKNVPVF

-215 APADNYDIELIPQIR
+215 APADDYDIELIPQIR

-311 TLKEEDDNLWT
+311 TLKEEDDYNLGT
-322 DKKVESKV
+322 DKKIESKV

-343 YGKYYKEVGTEKI
+343 YGKYYV
-356 GNTDKSRQKSN
+356 DASQKTN
-367 KNTLQELPQVQFH
+367 DNTLQELPQIQLH

-389 NLIYSIDAKAQNL
+389 NLIYSIDTKAQNF
-402 TREEGLSAKIYDITV
+402 TRKEGLNAKIYDINV
-417 PLSYSMNILDDYMY
+417 PISYTKNILDDYMY
-431 VGVDNR
+431 LGVENR
-437 TILSRY
+437 TILTQYDYSNSLYNNLRY
-443 EYSNNSNN
+443 EDGT
-451 NLKYENGA
+451 LI
-459 LLQNITS
+459 QNRTS
-466 FKVGADLIKPY
+466 FIVGTDLIKPY
-477 EDYIHTVS
+477 SDYIHTVN
-485 LSASYDIPENIKE
+485 LNASYDIPENLRK
-498 DGDLYGINVDKYV
+498 DGDLYNITVKENQPLKYD
-511 PSKNRGSK
+511 
-519 SEFLSVFPTYQD
+519 ELSVFPTLQEQ
-531 SKTINLKLNHSL
+531 KTIKLSL
-543 YDKENLKQFINHK
+543 NQSIYDKDNLKQFINHK
-556 MSQSIMY
+556 MSQSILY
-563 DSMDEPKLQDFDNY
+563 NSFDEPKFQDLDNY
-577 VKINHDFGSISGRVT
+577 VKINHDYGSLSGKVV
-592 YNMEDDK
+592 YNMDDNK
-599 IVEKSIDNSFTY
+599 VVEGSFDNSLSY
-611 ENFTFTAGY
+611 ENLTFSAGY
-620 HNTVSTDNDNNK
+620 YYTKKTNN

-637 TDLESYRLSTSYK
+637 DDLESYRLSTSYK
-650 LAKDYSAKF
+650 LAKDYSIK
-659 YTNYDLEK
+659 YYENYDLQEK
-667 KLRNRQGIG
+667 TRNRQGIG

-696 RSSTINSNSHEQTIV
+696 RSRYVESTRSYDSHEQTIV

-722 IRQKYKVEDSDKK
+722 IRQKSIVQNSDK
-735 Q
+735 

>member
-82 NKIQTQSNYAYVD
+82 NKIQTQSNYAFVD

-110 NSSNIW
+110 NTSNIW

-126 DLITLEDSI
+126 DVITLENSI

-165 NPRLYIKNVPVF
+165 NPRLYVKNVPVF

-215 APADNYDIELIPQIR
+215 APADDYDIELIPQIR

-259 EFDNYRSK
+259 EFDNYRK
-267 EQLENSEHYGLDID
+267 EEKLENSEHYGLDID

-289 KNKEHQDGVFTSIR
+289 TKKEHQDGVFTSIR

-322 DKKVESKV
+322 DKKVESKI

-343 YGKYYKEVGTEKI
+343 YGKYYV
-356 GNTDKSRQKSN
+356 DASRKTN
-367 KNTLQELPQVQFH
+367 DNTLQELPQIQLH

-389 NLIYSIDAKAQNL
+389 NLIYSIDTKAQNF
-402 TREEGLSAKIYDITV
+402 TRKEGLNAKIYDINV
-417 PLSYSMNILDDYMY
+417 PISYTKNILDDYMY
-431 VGVDNR
+431 VGVENR
-437 TILSRY
+437 TILTQYDYSNSLYNNLRY
-443 EYSNNSNN
+443 EDGT
-451 NLKYENGA
+451 LI
-459 LLQNITS
+459 QNRTS
-466 FKVGADLIKPY
+466 FIVGTDLLKPY
-477 EDYIHTVS
+477 SDYIHT
-485 LSASYDIPENIKE
+485 LNLNASYDIPENLRK
-498 DGDLYGINVDKYV
+498 DGDLYNITVKENQPLKY
-511 PSKNRGSK
+511 N
-519 SEFLSVFPTYQD
+519 ELSVFPTLQEQ
-531 SKTINLKLNHSL
+531 KTIKLSL
-543 YDKENLKQFINHK
+543 NQSIYDKDNLKQFINHK
-556 MSQSIMY
+556 MSQSILY
-563 DSMDEPKLQDFDNY
+563 NSFDEPKFQDLDNY
-577 VKINHDFGSISGRVT
+577 VKINHDYGSLSGKVV
-592 YNMEDDK
+592 YNMDDNK
-599 IVEKSIDNSFTY
+599 VVEGSFDNSLSY
-611 ENFTFTAGY
+611 ENLTFSAGY
-620 HNTVSTDNDNNK
+620 YYTKKTNN

-637 TDLESYRLSTSYK
+637 DDLESYRLSTSYK
-650 LAKDYSAKF
+650 LAKDYSIK
-659 YTNYDLEK
+659 YYENYDLQEK
-667 KLRNRQGIG
+667 TRNRQGIG

-696 RSSTINSNSHEQTIV
+696 RSRYVESTRSYDSHEQTIV

-722 IRQKYKVEDSDKK
+722 IRQKSIVKDSDK
-735 Q
+735 

>member
-82 NKIQTQSNYAYVD
+82 NKIQTQSNYAFVD

-110 NSSNIW
+110 NTSNIW

-126 DLITLEDSI
+126 DVITLENSI

-165 NPRLYIKNVPVF
+165 NPRLYVKNVPVF

-215 APADNYDIELIPQIR
+215 APADDYDIELIPQIR

-311 TLKEEDDNLWT
+311 TLKEEDDYNLGT
-322 DKKVESKV
+322 DKKIESKV

-343 YGKYYKEVGTEKI
+343 YGKYYV
-356 GNTDKSRQKSN
+356 DASQKTN
-367 KNTLQELPQVQFH
+367 DNTLQELPQIQLH

-389 NLIYSIDAKAQNL
+389 NLIYSIDTKAQNF
-402 TREEGLSAKIYDITV
+402 TRKEGLNAKIYDINV
-417 PLSYSMNILDDYMY
+417 PISYTKNILDDYMY
-431 VGVDNR
+431 VGVENR
-437 TILSRY
+437 TILTQYDYSNSLYNNLRY
-443 EYSNNSNN
+443 EDGT
-451 NLKYENGA
+451 LI
-459 LLQNITS
+459 QNRTS
-466 FKVGADLIKPY
+466 FIVGTDLLKPY
-477 EDYIHTVS
+477 SDYIHT
-485 LSASYDIPENIKE
+485 LNLNASYDIPENLRK
-498 DGDLYGINVDKYV
+498 DGDLYNITVKENQPLKY
-511 PSKNRGSK
+511 N
-519 SEFLSVFPTYQD
+519 ELSVFPTLQEQ
-531 SKTINLKLNHSL
+531 KTIKLSL
-543 YDKENLKQFINHK
+543 NQSIYDKDNLKQFINHK
-556 MSQSIMY
+556 MSQSILY
-563 DSMDEPKLQDFDNY
+563 NSFDEPKFQDLDNY
-577 VKINHDFGSISGRVT
+577 VKINHDYGSLSGKVV
-592 YNMEDDK
+592 YNMDDNK
-599 IVEKSIDNSFTY
+599 VVEGSFDNSLSY
-611 ENFTFTAGY
+611 EDLTFSAGY
-620 HNTVSTDNDNNK
+620 YYTKKTNN

-637 TDLESYRLSTSYK
+637 DDLESYRLSTSYK
-650 LAKDYSAKF
+650 LAKDYSIK
-659 YTNYDLEK
+659 YYENYDLQEK
-667 KLRNRQGIG
+667 TRNRQGIG

-696 RSSTINSNSHEQTIV
+696 RSRYVESTRSYDSHEQTIV

-722 IRQKYKVEDSDKK
+722 IRQKSIVQNSDK
-735 Q
+735 

>member
-6 VSLALASFLIQVNAQ
+6 VSLALASLLIQANAE
-21 ELNTEKLQLVAKD
+21 ELNMEKLQLVAKD

-39 NIITATGD
+39 NIITAVGD

-59 DKMIYDKDKEIL
+59 DKMVYDKDREIL

-126 DLITLEDSI
+126 DLITLENSI

-165 NPRLYIKNVPVF
+165 NPRLYVKNVPVF

-215 APADNYDIELIPQIR
+215 APADDYDIELIPQIR

-289 KNKEHQDGVFTSIR
+289 KNKEHQDGVFTSVR

-311 TLKEEDDNLWT
+311 TLKEEDDYNLGT
-322 DKKVESKV
+322 DKKIESKV

-343 YGKYYKEVGTEKI
+343 YGKYYV
-356 GNTDKSRQKSN
+356 DASQKTN
-367 KNTLQELPQVQFH
+367 DNTLQELPQIQLH

-389 NLIYSIDAKAQNL
+389 NLIYSIDTKAQNF
-402 TREEGLSAKIYDITV
+402 TRKEGLNAKIYDINV
-417 PLSYSMNILDDYMY
+417 PISYTKNILDGYMY
-431 VGVDNR
+431 VGVENR
-437 TILSRY
+437 TILTQYDYSNSLYNNLRY
-443 EYSNNSNN
+443 EDGT
-451 NLKYENGA
+451 LI
-459 LLQNITS
+459 QNRTS
-466 FKVGADLIKPY
+466 FIVGTDLLKPY
-477 EDYIHTVS
+477 SDYIHT
-485 LSASYDIPENIKE
+485 LNLNASYDIPENLRK
-498 DGDLYGINVDKYV
+498 DGDLYNITVKENQPLKY
-511 PSKNRGSK
+511 N
-519 SEFLSVFPTYQD
+519 ELSVFPTLQEQ
-531 SKTINLKLNHSL
+531 KTIKLSL
-543 YDKENLKQFINHK
+543 NQSIYDKDNLKQFINHK
-556 MSQSIMY
+556 MSQSILY
-563 DSMDEPKLQDFDNY
+563 NSFDEPKFQDLDNY
-577 VKINHDFGSISGRVT
+577 VKINHDYGSLSGKVV
-592 YNMEDDK
+592 YNMDDNK
-599 IVEKSIDNSFTY
+599 VVEGSFDNSLSY
-611 ENFTFTAGY
+611 ENLTFSAGY
-620 HNTVSTDNDNNK
+620 YYTKKTNN

-637 TDLESYRLSTSYK
+637 DDLESYRLSTSYK
-650 LAKDYSAKF
+650 LAKDYSIK
-659 YTNYDLEK
+659 YYENYDLQEK
-667 KLRNRQGIG
+667 TRNRQGIG

-696 RSSTINSNSHEQTIV
+696 RSRYVESTRSYDSHEQTIV

-722 IRQKYKVEDSDKK
+722 IRQKSIVKDSDK
-735 Q
+735 

>member
-6 VSLALASFLIQVNAQ
+6 VSLALASLLIQANAQ
-21 ELNTEKLQLVAKD
+21 ELNMEKLQLVAKD

-39 NIITATGD
+39 NIITAVGD

-59 DKMIYDKDKEIL
+59 DKMVYDKDREIL

-126 DLITLEDSI
+126 DLITLENSI

-198 MGYSSSEGFL
+198 IGYSSSEGFL

-247 DSMLNVKTGYFK
+247 DSMLNLKTGYFK
-259 EFDNYRSK
+259 EFNNYRK
-267 EQLENSEHYGLDID
+267 EEKLENSEHYGLDID
-281 YERKNIFA
+281 YERKNIFST
-289 KNKEHQDGVFTSIR
+289 KKEHQDGVFTSIR

-311 TLKEEDDNLWT
+311 ILKEDDGNLGT

-343 YGKYYKEVGTEKI
+343 YGKYYIDASK
-356 GNTDKSRQKSN
+356 KSN
-367 KNTLQELPQVQFH
+367 ANTLQELPQVQFH

-389 NLIYSIDAKAQNL
+389 NLIYSIDTKAQNF
-402 TREEGLSAKIYDITV
+402 TRKEGLNAKIYDITV
-417 PLSYSMNILDDYMY
+417 PISYTKNILDDYMY
-431 VGVDNR
+431 LGVENR
-437 TILSRY
+437 TILTQYDYSNSLYNNLRY
-443 EYSNNSNN
+443 EDGT
-451 NLKYENGA
+451 LI
-459 LLQNITS
+459 QNRTS
-466 FKVGADLIKPY
+466 FIVGTDLIKPY
-477 EDYIHTVS
+477 SDYIHT
-485 LSASYDIPENIKE
+485 LNLNASYDIPENLRK
-498 DGDLYGINVDKYV
+498 DGDLYNITVKENQPLKYD
-511 PSKNRGSK
+511 
-519 SEFLSVFPTYQD
+519 ELSVFPTLQEQ
-531 SKTINLKLNHSL
+531 KIIKLSL
-543 YDKENLKQFINHK
+543 NQSIYDKENLKQFINHK
-556 MSQSIMY
+556 MSQSILY
-563 DSMDEPKLQDFDNY
+563 NSVDEPKFQDLDNY
-577 VKINHDFGSISGRVT
+577 VKINHDYGSLSGKVV
-592 YNMEDDK
+592 YNMDDNK
-599 IVEKSIDNSFTY
+599 VVEGSFDNSLSY
-611 ENFTFTAGY
+611 EDLTFSAGY
-620 HNTVSTDNDNNK
+620 YYSKKTNN

-637 TDLESYRLSTSYK
+637 DDLESYRLSTSYK
-650 LAKDYSAKF
+650 LAKDYSIK
-659 YTNYDLEK
+659 YYENYDLQEK
-667 KLRNRQGIG
+667 TRNRQGIG

-696 RSSTINSNSHEQTIV
+696 RSRYVQSTRSYDSYEQTIV

-722 IRQKYKVEDSDKK
+722 IRQKSIVQNSDK
-735 Q
+735 

>member
-6 VSLALASFLIQVNAQ
+6 VSLALASLLIQANAQ
-21 ELNTEKLQLVAKD
+21 ELNMEKLQLVAKD

-39 NIITATGD
+39 NIITAVGD

-59 DKMIYDKDKEIL
+59 DKMVYDKDREIL

-126 DLITLEDSI
+126 DLITLENSI

-247 DSMLNVKTGYFK
+247 DSMLNLKTGYFK
-259 EFDNYRSK
+259 EFNNYRREEK
-267 EQLENSEHYGLDID
+267 LENSEHYGLDID
-281 YERKNIFA
+281 YERKNIFST
-289 KNKEHQDGVFTSIR
+289 KKEHQDGVFTSIR

-311 TLKEEDDNLWT
+311 ILKEDDGNLGT

-343 YGKYYKEVGTEKI
+343 YGKYYIDASK
-356 GNTDKSRQKSN
+356 KSN
-367 KNTLQELPQVQFH
+367 ANTLQELPQVQFH

-389 NLIYSIDAKAQNL
+389 NLIYSIDTKAQNF
-402 TREEGLSAKIYDITV
+402 TRKEGLNAKIYDITV
-417 PLSYSMNILDDYMY
+417 PISYTKNILDDYMY
-431 VGVDNR
+431 LGVENR
-437 TILSRY
+437 TILTQYDYSNSLYNNLRY
-443 EYSNNSNN
+443 EDGT
-451 NLKYENGA
+451 LI
-459 LLQNITS
+459 QNRTS
-466 FKVGADLIKPY
+466 FIVGTDLLKPY
-477 EDYIHTVS
+477 SDYIHT
-485 LSASYDIPENIKE
+485 LNLNASYDIPENLRK
-498 DGDLYGINVDKYV
+498 DGDLYNITVKENQPLKYD
-511 PSKNRGSK
+511 
-519 SEFLSVFPTYQD
+519 ELSVFPTLQEQ
-531 SKTINLKLNHSL
+531 KTIKLSL
-543 YDKENLKQFINHK
+543 NQSIYDKENLKQFINHK
-556 MSQSIMY
+556 MSQSILY
-563 DSMDEPKLQDFDNY
+563 NSVDEPKFQDLDNY
-577 VKINHDFGSISGRVT
+577 VKINHDYGSLSGKVV
-592 YNMEDDK
+592 YNMDDNK
-599 IVEKSIDNSFTY
+599 VVEGSFDNSLSY
-611 ENFTFTAGY
+611 EDLTFSAGY
-620 HNTVSTDNDNNK
+620 YYSKKTNN

-637 TDLESYRLSTSYK
+637 DDLESYRLSTSYK
-650 LAKDYSAKF
+650 LAKDYSIK
-659 YTNYDLEK
+659 YYENYDLQQK
-667 KLRNRQGIG
+667 TRNRQGIG

-696 RSSTINSNSHEQTIV
+696 RSRYVQSTRSYDSYEQTIV

-722 IRQKYKVEDSDKK
+722 IRQKSIVQNSDK
-735 Q
+735 

>member
-6 VSLALASFLIQVNAQ
+6 VSLALASLLIQANAQ
-21 ELNTEKLQLVAKD
+21 ELNMEKLQLVAKD

-39 NIITATGD
+39 NIITAVGD

-59 DKMIYDKDKEIL
+59 DKMVYDKDKEIL

-126 DLITLEDSI
+126 DLITLENSI

-247 DSMLNVKTGYFK
+247 DSMLNLKTGYFK
-259 EFDNYRSK
+259 EFNNYRIEEK
-267 EQLENSEHYGLDID
+267 LENSEHYGLDID
-281 YERKNIFA
+281 YERKNIFST
-289 KNKEHQDGVFTSIR
+289 KKEHQDGVFTSIR

-311 TLKEEDDNLWT
+311 ILKEDDDNLGT

-343 YGKYYKEVGTEKI
+343 YGKYYIDASK
-356 GNTDKSRQKSN
+356 KSN
-367 KNTLQELPQVQFH
+367 ANTLQELPQVQFH

-389 NLIYSIDAKAQNL
+389 NLIYSIDTKAQNF
-402 TREEGLSAKIYDITV
+402 TRKEGLNAKIYDITV
-417 PLSYSMNILDDYMY
+417 PISYTKNILDDYMY
-431 VGVDNR
+431 LGVENR
-437 TILSRY
+437 TILTQYDYSNSLYNNLRY
-443 EYSNNSNN
+443 EDGT
-451 NLKYENGA
+451 LI
-459 LLQNITS
+459 QNRTS
-466 FKVGADLIKPY
+466 FIVGTDLIKPY
-477 EDYIHTVS
+477 SDYIHT
-485 LSASYDIPENIKE
+485 LNLNASYDIPENLRK
-498 DGDLYGINVDKYV
+498 DGDLYNITVKENQPLKYD
-511 PSKNRGSK
+511 
-519 SEFLSVFPTYQD
+519 ELSVFPTLQEQ
-531 SKTINLKLNHSL
+531 KTIKLSL
-543 YDKENLKQFINHK
+543 NQSIYDKENLKQFINHK
-556 MSQSIMY
+556 MSQSILY
-563 DSMDEPKLQDFDNY
+563 NSVDEPKFQDLDNY
-577 VKINHDFGSISGRVT
+577 IKINHDYGSLSGKVV
-592 YNMEDDK
+592 YNMDDNK
-599 IVEKSIDNSFTY
+599 VVEGSFDNSLSY
-611 ENFTFTAGY
+611 EDLTFSAGY
-620 HNTVSTDNDNNK
+620 YYSKKTNN

-637 TDLESYRLSTSYK
+637 DDLESYRLSTSYK
-650 LAKDYSAKF
+650 LAKDYSIK
-659 YTNYDLEK
+659 YYENYDLQEK
-667 KLRNRQGIG
+667 RRSRQGIG

-696 RSSTINSNSHEQTIV
+696 RSRYVQSTRSYDSYEQTIV

-722 IRQKYKVEDSDKK
+722 IRQKSIVQNSDK
-735 Q
+735 